1 MTYPIPKPREKSRW
15 SNLSQGSLPLA
26 LARYLPHKRL
36 KVVLTQDAE
45 QALRL
50 QTAWRFFRPHDT
62 AVFLPDWETLP
73 YERFS
78 PHQDLVSER
87 LSALW
92 QIKSGAADVLFV
104 PVATAMQKLPPVP
117 FLAGR
122 TFWLKTGQTL
132 DIGRL
137 KTDLVDAGYNHVS
150 HVVAAGEFA
159 VRGGIVDLFPMGSEM
174 PYRIDLFDDEI
185 DSIKTFDTDTQ
196 RTISP
201 VSEIRLLSAHEFPTD
216 SEAQK
221 IFRSRFR
228 EEVDGNP
235 NDAAVYK
242 AVSNGH
248 FGAGVEYYL
257 PLFFENELET
267 LFDYIGEDALFVSL
281 GDVHAEANR
290 FWSDV
295 KSRYAMAQGDETYP
309 PLLPQHLYLSSDVFA
324 GRLKNYG
331 QVLPDIFGVE
341 HTLPNVA
348 VNRQADEPLQAL
360 KDFQTAFKG
369 RILLCAESL
378 GRRETMLGFL
388 QQNGLK
394 AKPVSDWQGFLSAHE
409 PLMITV
415 APLAYGFKLGGLQ
428 SPNQQ
433 QTTSAS
439 EGEGDAVTDQ
449 TEFSAAATNPLPSPL
464 PQEREQSAAAVST
477 ESSLPPGKS
486 NLHGQIQQQPAPS
499 PVGEGWGEG
508 KAVAAQTEFPASA
521 TNPLPNPLPQERE
534 QSAAVVS
541 DSLKAAAVST
551 ESSLPPGKSNL
562 HGQIQQQPAPSPVG
576 EGWGEGKA
584 VAAQTEFS
592 ASATNPLPSPLPQ
605 EREQSAAVVSD
616 SLKAAAVSTESS
628 LPPGKSNLH
637 GQIQQQPAPS
647 PVGEGWGEGKAVAA
661 QTEFSASATNPLP
674 SPLPQER
681 EQSAAVVSDSLKA
694 AAVSTESSLPPGKSN
709 LHGQIQQQPAPSPVG
724 EGWGEGKAVAAQS
737 AIAVITE
744 SDLYQY
750 VARSRVHNRRK
761 KHAAVSDGLLRD
773 LAEINI
779 GDPVVHEEHG
789 IGRYMGLVT
798 MDLGGETNEM
808 MLLEYAGEAQLYVP
822 VSQLHLISRYSG
834 QAHENIALHKLGSG
848 AWNKAK
854 RKAAEKARDTAAEL
868 LNLYARR
875 AAQSGHKFEINEL
888 DYQAFADGFGY
899 EETEDQA
906 AAIAAVIKDLT
917 QAKPMDRLVCGDVG
931 FGKTEVAL
939 RAAFVAVMG
948 GKQVAVLAPTTLLV
962 EQHAQNF
969 ADRFA
974 DFPVKVASLSRFNNS
989 KATKAALEGMADGTV
1004 DIVIGTHK
1012 LVQDDIKFK
1021 NLGLVIID
1029 EEHRFG
1035 VRQKEQLKR
1044 LRANVDILTM
1054 TATPIPRTLSMAL
1067 EGLRDFS
1074 LITTAPSR
1082 RLAVK
1087 TFVKPFSEGSV
1098 REAVLREL
1106 KRGGQVFFLH
1116 NEVDTIENMR
1126 ERLET
1131 LLPEARIGVAHGQL
1145 RERELEQVM
1154 RDFLQQ
1160 RFNVLLCSTIIETG
1174 IDIPNANTII
1184 INRADKFGLAQLHQL
1199 RGRVGRSHHQA
1210 YAYLLTPEYITKDA
1224 EKRLDAIAAA
1234 DELGAGFTLAMQDLE
1249 IRGAGEIL
1257 GEGQSGEMI
1266 QVGFTLYTEMLKQA
1280 VRDLKKGRQPDL
1292 DAPLGITTE
1301 IKLHS
1306 PALLPESYCPDI
1318 HERLVLYKRL
1328 AVCETVQQINAIH
1341 EELVDRFGLPEQP
1354 VKTLIESHHL
1364 RLMAKELGIDAIDA
1378 AGEAVTVTFGK
1389 NNNVDP
1395 TEIILLIQNDKKY
1408 RLAGADKLR
1417 FTAEM
1422 ENIEVRINTVKNVL
1436 KTLQNRCLPK

>member
-1 MTYPIPKPREKSRW
+1 MNYPIPKPREKSRW
-15 SNLSQGSLPLA
+15 LNLSQGSLPLA

-137 KTDLVDAGYNHVS
+137 KSDLVDAGYNHVS

-185 DSIKTFDTDTQ
+185 DSIKTFDTETQ

-201 VSEIRLLSAHEFPTD
+201 VSEIRLLPAHEFPTD

-309 PLLPQHLYLSSDVFA
+309 PLLPQYLYLSADVFA

-331 QVLPDIFGVE
+331 QVLPDVSGKE
-341 HTLPNVA
+341 HTLPDLA
-348 VNRQADEPLQAL
+348 VNRQSDEPLQAL
-360 KDFQTAFKG
+360 KDFQTTFEG

-428 SPNQQ
+428 SPSQQ
-433 QTTSAS
+433 QPTSAS
-439 EGEGDAVTDQ
+439 EGEGKAVADQ
-449 TEFSAAATNPLPSPL
+449 TKFSAAATNPLPSPL
-464 PQEREQSAAAVST
+464 PQEREQSAAAVSDDLKT
-477 ESSLPPGKS
+477 KSSLYPIENS
-486 NLHGQIQQQPAPS
+486 LHGQIRQQPAPS

-508 KAVAAQTEFPASA
+508 KAVA
-521 TNPLPNPLPQERE
+521 
-534 QSAAVVS
+534 
-541 DSLKAAAVST
+541 D
-551 ESSLPPGKSNL
+551 
-562 HGQIQQQPAPSPVG
+562 
-576 EGWGEGKA
+576 
-584 VAAQTEFS
+584 QTEFS
-592 ASATNPLPSPLPQ
+592 AVATNPLPSPLPQ
-605 EREQSAAVVSD
+605 EREQN
-616 SLKAAAVSTESS
+616 AAAVSDDLKTESS
-628 LPPGKSNLH
+628 LHSVENTLH
-637 GQIQQQPAPS
+637 GQIQQQPTSS
-647 PVGEGWGEGKAVAA
+647 PVGEGWGEGKAV
-661 QTEFSASATNPLP
+661 
-674 SPLPQER
+674 
-681 EQSAAVVSDSLKA
+681 V
-694 AAVSTESSLPPGKSN
+694 
-709 LHGQIQQQPAPSPVG
+709 
-724 EGWGEGKAVAAQS
+724 AQS

-744 SDLYQY
+744 SELYQY

-834 QAHENIALHKLGSG
+834 QAHENVALHKLGSG

-868 LNLYARR
+868 LNLYAQR

-1364 RLMAKELGIDAIDA
+1364 RLAAKELGIDAIDA
-1378 AGEAVTVTFGK
+1378 TSEAVTVTFGK
-1389 NNNVDP
+1389 HHQIDP
-1395 TEIILLIQNDKKY
+1395 TEIILLIQTDKKY
-1408 RLAGADKLR
+1408 RLAGADKLK
-1417 FTAEM
+1417 FTAQM
-1422 ENIEVRINTVKNVL
+1422 EDVEIRIKTVKSVL
-1436 KTLQNRCLPK
+1436 KTLKERMIAR

>member
-15 SNLSQGSLPLA
+15 LNLSQGSLPLA

-201 VSEIRLLSAHEFPTD
+201 VSEIRLLPAHEFPTD

-267 LFDYIGEDALFVSL
+267 LFDYIGEDALFVAL

-309 PLLPQHLYLSSDVFA
+309 PLLPQHLYLSADVFA

-331 QVLPDIFGVE
+331 QVLPDVSGKE
-341 HTLPNVA
+341 HTLPDLA
-348 VNRQADEPLQAL
+348 VNRQSDEPLQAL
-360 KDFQTAFKG
+360 KDFQTTFEG

-415 APLAYGFKLGGLQ
+415 APLAYGFKLGGLH
-428 SPNQQ
+428 SPSQQ
-433 QTTSAS
+433 QPTPAS
-439 EGEGDAVTDQ
+439 EGEGKAVTDQ
-449 TEFSAAATNPLPSPL
+449 TKFPAAATNPLPSPL
-464 PQEREQSAAAVST
+464 PQEREQSAAAVSDNLKT
-477 ESSLPPGKS
+477 KSSLHPVAS
-486 NLHGQIQQQPAPS
+486 DLHEQIRQQPAPS
-499 PVGEGWGEG
+499 LVGEGWGEG
-508 KAVAAQTEFPASA
+508 KAVAAQ
-521 TNPLPNPLPQERE
+521 
-534 QSAAVVS
+534 
-541 DSLKAAAVST
+541 
-551 ESSLPPGKSNL
+551 G
-562 HGQIQQQPAPSPVG
+562 
-576 EGWGEGKA
+576 
-584 VAAQTEFS
+584 
-592 ASATNPLPSPLPQ
+592 
-605 EREQSAAVVSD
+605 
-616 SLKAAAVSTESS
+616 
-628 LPPGKSNLH
+628 
-637 GQIQQQPAPS
+637 
-647 PVGEGWGEGKAVAA
+647 
-661 QTEFSASATNPLP
+661 
-674 SPLPQER
+674 
-681 EQSAAVVSDSLKA
+681 
-694 AAVSTESSLPPGKSN
+694 
-709 LHGQIQQQPAPSPVG
+709 
-724 EGWGEGKAVAAQS
+724 

-744 SDLYQY
+744 SELYQY

-834 QAHENIALHKLGSG
+834 QAHENVALHKLGSG

-868 LNLYARR
+868 LNLYAQR

-948 GKQVAVLAPTTLLV
+948 GKQVAVLAPTTFLV

-1257 GEGQSGEMI
+1257 GEGQSGEMM

-1364 RLMAKELGIDAIDA
+1364 RLASKELGIDAIDA
-1378 AGEAVTVTFGK
+1378 TSEAVTITFGK
-1389 NNNVDP
+1389 HHQIDP
-1395 TEIILLIQNDKKY
+1395 TEIILLIQTDKKY

-1436 KTLQNRCLPK
+1436 KTLKERVIAK

>member
-15 SNLSQGSLPLA
+15 PNLSQGSLPLA

-201 VSEIRLLSAHEFPTD
+201 VSEIRLLPAHEFPTD

-309 PLLPQHLYLSSDVFA
+309 PLLPQHLYLSADVFA

-331 QVLPDIFGVE
+331 QVLPDVSGKE
-341 HTLPNVA
+341 HILPDLA
-348 VNRQADEPLQAL
+348 VNRQSDEPLQAL
-360 KDFQTAFKG
+360 KDFQTTFDG

-449 TEFSAAATNPLPSPL
+449 TEFSA
-464 PQEREQSAAAVST
+464 
-477 ESSLPPGKS
+477 
-486 NLHGQIQQQPAPS
+486 
-499 PVGEGWGEG
+499 
-508 KAVAAQTEFPASA
+508 
-521 TNPLPNPLPQERE
+521 
-534 QSAAVVS
+534 
-541 DSLKAAAVST
+541 
-551 ESSLPPGKSNL
+551 
-562 HGQIQQQPAPSPVG
+562 
-576 EGWGEGKA
+576 
-584 VAAQTEFS
+584 
-592 ASATNPLPSPLPQ
+592 SATNPLPSPLPQ

-661 QTEFSASATNPLP
+661 QTEFPASATNPLP

-681 EQSAAVVSDSLKA
+681 EQSAAAVSDDLKA
-694 AAVSTESSLPPGKSN
+694 KSSLHLVASN
-709 LHGQIQQQPAPSPVG
+709 LHGQIRQQPTPSPVGEGWGEGKAVSAQTEFSAAAISPLPSPLPQEREQSAAAVSDDLKTKSSLHPVASNLHGQIRQQPTPSPVG

-789 IGRYMGLVT
+789 IGRYMGLIT

-834 QAHENIALHKLGSG
+834 QAHENVALHKLGSG

>member
-1 MTYPIPKPREKSRW
+1 MNYPIPKPREKSRW
-15 SNLSQGSLPLA
+15 LNLSQGSLPLA

-201 VSEIRLLSAHEFPTD
+201 VSEIRLLPAHEFPTD

-309 PLLPQHLYLSSDVFA
+309 PLLPQHLYLSADVFA

-331 QVLPDIFGVE
+331 QVLPDVSGKE
-341 HTLPNVA
+341 HTLPDLA
-348 VNRQADEPLQAL
+348 VNRQSDEPLQAL
-360 KDFQTAFKG
+360 KDFQTTFEG

-415 APLAYGFKLGGLQ
+415 APLAYGFKLGGLH
-428 SPNQQ
+428 SPSQQ
-433 QTTSAS
+433 QPTPAS
-439 EGEGDAVTDQ
+439 EGEGKAVTDQ
-449 TEFSAAATNPLPSPL
+449 TKFPAAATNPLPSPL
-464 PQEREQSAAAVST
+464 PQEREQSAAAVSDNLKT
-477 ESSLPPGKS
+477 KSSLHPVAS
-486 NLHGQIQQQPAPS
+486 DLHEQIRQQPAPS
-499 PVGEGWGEG
+499 LVGEGWGEG
-508 KAVAAQTEFPASA
+508 KAVAAQ
-521 TNPLPNPLPQERE
+521 
-534 QSAAVVS
+534 
-541 DSLKAAAVST
+541 
-551 ESSLPPGKSNL
+551 G
-562 HGQIQQQPAPSPVG
+562 
-576 EGWGEGKA
+576 
-584 VAAQTEFS
+584 
-592 ASATNPLPSPLPQ
+592 
-605 EREQSAAVVSD
+605 
-616 SLKAAAVSTESS
+616 
-628 LPPGKSNLH
+628 
-637 GQIQQQPAPS
+637 
-647 PVGEGWGEGKAVAA
+647 
-661 QTEFSASATNPLP
+661 
-674 SPLPQER
+674 
-681 EQSAAVVSDSLKA
+681 
-694 AAVSTESSLPPGKSN
+694 
-709 LHGQIQQQPAPSPVG
+709 
-724 EGWGEGKAVAAQS
+724 

-744 SDLYQY
+744 SELYQY

-834 QAHENIALHKLGSG
+834 QAHENVTLHKLGSG

-868 LNLYARR
+868 LNLYAQR
-875 AAQSGHKFEINEL
+875 AAQSGHKFEINEM

-1364 RLMAKELGIDAIDA
+1364 RLAAKELGIDAIDA
-1378 AGEAVTVTFGK
+1378 TGEAVTITFGK
-1389 NNNVDP
+1389 NHQIDP
-1395 TEIILLIQNDKKY
+1395 TEIILLIQTDKKY

-1436 KTLQNRCLPK
+1436 KTLKERVVAK

>member
-15 SNLSQGSLPLA
+15 LNLSQGSLPLA

-201 VSEIRLLSAHEFPTD
+201 VSEIRLLPAHEFPTD

-309 PLLPQHLYLSSDVFA
+309 PLLPQHLYLSADVFA

-331 QVLPDIFGVE
+331 QVLPDVSGKE
-341 HTLPNVA
+341 HTLPDLA
-348 VNRQADEPLQAL
+348 VNRQSDEPLQAL
-360 KDFQTAFKG
+360 KDFQTTFEG

-415 APLAYGFKLGGLQ
+415 APLAYGFKLGGPH
-428 SPNQQ
+428 SPSQQ
-433 QTTSAS
+433 QPTPAS
-439 EGEGDAVTDQ
+439 EREGKAVTDQ
-449 TEFSAAATNPLPSPL
+449 TEFSAAATNPLSSPL
-464 PQEREQSAAAVST
+464 PQEREQNAAAAVSDDLKT
-477 ESSLPPGKS
+477 ESSLHPVES
-486 NLHGQIQQQPAPS
+486 TLHGQIRQQPAPS

-508 KAVAAQTEFPASA
+508 KAVT
-521 TNPLPNPLPQERE
+521 
-534 QSAAVVS
+534 
-541 DSLKAAAVST
+541 
-551 ESSLPPGKSNL
+551 
-562 HGQIQQQPAPSPVG
+562 
-576 EGWGEGKA
+576 
-584 VAAQTEFS
+584 
-592 ASATNPLPSPLPQ
+592 
-605 EREQSAAVVSD
+605 
-616 SLKAAAVSTESS
+616 
-628 LPPGKSNLH
+628 
-637 GQIQQQPAPS
+637 
-647 PVGEGWGEGKAVAA
+647 
-661 QTEFSASATNPLP
+661 
-674 SPLPQER
+674 
-681 EQSAAVVSDSLKA
+681 
-694 AAVSTESSLPPGKSN
+694 
-709 LHGQIQQQPAPSPVG
+709 
-724 EGWGEGKAVAAQS
+724 AQS

-744 SDLYQY
+744 SELYQY

-834 QAHENIALHKLGSG
+834 QAHENVALHKLGSG

-868 LNLYARR
+868 LNLYAQR

-1364 RLMAKELGIDAIDA
+1364 RLAAKELGIDAIDA
-1378 AGEAVTVTFGK
+1378 TSEAVTVTFGK

-1422 ENIEVRINTVKNVL
+1422 EYIEVRINTVKNVL
-1436 KTLQNRCLPK
+1436 KTLKERVMVK

>member
-1 MTYPIPKPREKSRW
+1 MNYPIPKPREKSRW
-15 SNLSQGSLPLA
+15 LNLSQGSLPLA

-201 VSEIRLLSAHEFPTD
+201 VSEIRLLPAHEFPTD

-295 KSRYAMAQGDETYP
+295 KSRYVMAQGDETYP
-309 PLLPQHLYLSSDVFA
+309 PLLPQHLYLSADVFA

-331 QVLPDIFGVE
+331 QVLPDVSGKE
-341 HTLPNVA
+341 HTLPDLA
-348 VNRQADEPLQAL
+348 VNRQSDEPLQAL
-360 KDFQTAFKG
+360 KDFQTTFDG
-369 RILLCAESL
+369 QILLCAESL

-415 APLAYGFKLGGLQ
+415 APLAYGFKLGGLH
-428 SPNQQ
+428 SPSQQ
-433 QTTSAS
+433 QPIPAS
-439 EGEGDAVTDQ
+439 EGEGWEEGKTVTDK
-449 TEFSAAATNPLPSPL
+449 TKFSAAATSPLPNPI
-464 PQEREQSAAAVST
+464 PQEREQSAAAISDDLKT
-477 ESSLPPGKS
+477 ESSLHPVENS
-486 NLHGQIQQQPAPS
+486 LHEQIRQQPAP
-499 PVGEGWGEG
+499 
-508 KAVAAQTEFPASA
+508 T
-521 TNPLPNPLPQERE
+521 
-534 QSAAVVS
+534 
-541 DSLKAAAVST
+541 
-551 ESSLPPGKSNL
+551 
-562 HGQIQQQPAPSPVG
+562 
-576 EGWGEGKA
+576 
-584 VAAQTEFS
+584 
-592 ASATNPLPSPLPQ
+592 
-605 EREQSAAVVSD
+605 
-616 SLKAAAVSTESS
+616 
-628 LPPGKSNLH
+628 
-637 GQIQQQPAPS
+637 
-647 PVGEGWGEGKAVAA
+647 
-661 QTEFSASATNPLP
+661 
-674 SPLPQER
+674 
-681 EQSAAVVSDSLKA
+681 
-694 AAVSTESSLPPGKSN
+694 
-709 LHGQIQQQPAPSPVG
+709 PVG

-744 SDLYQY
+744 SELYQY
-750 VARSRVHNRRK
+750 VARSRVHNHRK

-834 QAHENIALHKLGSG
+834 QAHENVALHKLGSG

-868 LNLYARR
+868 LNLYAQR

-1035 VRQKEQLKR
+1035 VRQKEQLKL

-1364 RLMAKELGIDAIDA
+1364 RLAAKELGIDAIDA
-1378 AGEAVTVTFGK
+1378 TSEAVTVTFGK
-1389 NNNVDP
+1389 NHQIDP
-1395 TEIILLIQNDKKY
+1395 TEIILLIQSDRNY

-1417 FTAEM
+1417 FTAQMEDVEM
-1422 ENIEVRINTVKNVL
+1422 RIKTVKSVL
-1436 KTLQNRCLPK
+1436 KTLKERVVAN

>member
-15 SNLSQGSLPLA
+15 LNLSQGSLPLA
-26 LARYLPHKRL
+26 LARYLPHRRL

-104 PVATAMQKLPPVP
+104 PVAMAMQKLPPVP

-137 KTDLVDAGYNHVS
+137 KSDLVDAGYNHVS

-185 DSIKTFDTDTQ
+185 DSIKTFDTETQ

-201 VSEIRLLSAHEFPTD
+201 VSEIRLLPAHEFPTD
-216 SEAQK
+216 NEAQK

-309 PLLPQHLYLSSDVFA
+309 PLLPQYLYLSADVFA

-331 QVLPDIFGVE
+331 QVLPDVSGKE
-341 HTLPNVA
+341 YTLPDLA

-360 KDFQTAFKG
+360 KDFQTAFDG

-428 SPNQQ
+428 SPSQQ
-433 QTTSAS
+433 QAAPAS
-439 EGEGDAVTDQ
+439 EGEGDAITD
-449 TEFSAAATNPLPSPL
+449 
-464 PQEREQSAAAVST
+464 
-477 ESSLPPGKS
+477 
-486 NLHGQIQQQPAPS
+486 
-499 PVGEGWGEG
+499 
-508 KAVAAQTEFPASA
+508 
-521 TNPLPNPLPQERE
+521 
-534 QSAAVVS
+534 
-541 DSLKAAAVST
+541 
-551 ESSLPPGKSNL
+551 
-562 HGQIQQQPAPSPVG
+562 
-576 EGWGEGKA
+576 
-584 VAAQTEFS
+584 QTEFS

-605 EREQSAAVVSD
+605 EREQSTAAISD
-616 SLKAAAVSTESS
+616 SLKTKSS
-628 LPPGKSNLH
+628 LYPIENS
-637 GQIQQQPAPS
+637 
-647 PVGEGWGEGKAVAA
+647 
-661 QTEFSASATNPLP
+661 
-674 SPLPQER
+674 
-681 EQSAAVVSDSLKA
+681 
-694 AAVSTESSLPPGKSN
+694 

-750 VARSRVHNRRK
+750 VARSRIHNRRK
-761 KHAAVSDGLLRD
+761 KHAAVSDDLLRD

-789 IGRYMGLVT
+789 IGRYMGLIT
-798 MDLGGETNEM
+798 MNLGGETNEM

-1257 GEGQSGEMI
+1257 GEGQSGEMM

-1364 RLMAKELGIDAIDA
+1364 RLMAKELGINAIDA

-1389 NNNVDP
+1389 NNNIDP

>member
-1 MTYPIPKPREKSRW
+1 MTCPIPKPREKSRW
-15 SNLSQGSLPLA
+15 FNLSQGSLPLA

-36 KVVLTQDAE
+36 KAVLTQDAE

-159 VRGGIVDLFPMGSEM
+159 VRGGIVDLFPMGSET

-185 DSIKTFDTDTQ
+185 DGIKTFDTDTQ

-201 VSEIRLLSAHEFPTD
+201 VSEIRLLPAHEFPTD

-290 FWSDV
+290 FWNDV

-309 PLLPQHLYLSSDVFA
+309 PLLPQHLYLSADMFA

-331 QVLPDIFGVE
+331 QVLPDVSGKA
-341 HTLPNVA
+341 HSLPDLA
-348 VNRQADEPLQAL
+348 VNRQSDDPLQAL
-360 KDFQTAFKG
+360 KDFQTAFDG

-428 SPNQQ
+428 SSSQQ
-433 QTTSAS
+433 QTVPAS
-439 EGEGDAVTDQ
+439 EGEGKAVTD
-449 TEFSAAATNPLPSPL
+449 
-464 PQEREQSAAAVST
+464 
-477 ESSLPPGKS
+477 
-486 NLHGQIQQQPAPS
+486 
-499 PVGEGWGEG
+499 
-508 KAVAAQTEFPASA
+508 
-521 TNPLPNPLPQERE
+521 
-534 QSAAVVS
+534 
-541 DSLKAAAVST
+541 
-551 ESSLPPGKSNL
+551 
-562 HGQIQQQPAPSPVG
+562 
-576 EGWGEGKA
+576 
-584 VAAQTEFS
+584 QTEFS

-605 EREQSAAVVSD
+605 EREQSAAAVSD
-616 SLKAAAVSTESS
+616 GLKAAAVSTESS
-628 LPPGKSNLH
+628 LYLVASDLH
-637 GQIQQQPAPS
+637 GQTRQQS
-647 PVGEGWGEGKAVAA
+647 
-661 QTEFSASATNPLP
+661 
-674 SPLPQER
+674 
-681 EQSAAVVSDSLKA
+681 
-694 AAVSTESSLPPGKSN
+694 
-709 LHGQIQQQPAPSPVG
+709 APSPVG

-789 IGRYMGLVT
+789 IGRYTGLVT

-834 QAHENIALHKLGSG
+834 QAHESVALHKLGSG

-868 LNLYARR
+868 LNLYAQR
-875 AAQSGHKFEINEL
+875 AAQSGHKFEINES

-989 KATKAALEGMADGTV
+989 KATKATLEGMADGTV

-1021 NLGLVIID
+1021 NLGLLIID

-1257 GEGQSGEMI
+1257 GEGQSGEMM

-1306 PALLPESYCPDI
+1306 PALLPEDYCPDI

-1328 AVCETVQQINAIH
+1328 AVCETVQKINAIH
-1341 EELVDRFGLPEQP
+1341 EELVDRFGLTEQP

-1364 RLMAKELGIDAIDA
+1364 RLAAKELGIDAIDA
-1378 AGEAVTVTFGK
+1378 TSEAVTVTFGK
-1389 NNNVDP
+1389 HHCIDP
-1395 TEIILLIQNDKKY
+1395 TGIILLIQTDKKY

-1417 FTAEM
+1417 FAAEM
-1422 ENIEVRINTVKNVL
+1422 ENIEVRINTVKTVL
-1436 KTLQNRCLPK
+1436 KTLQGKRLPKGN

>member
-15 SNLSQGSLPLA
+15 FNLSQGSLPLA

-137 KTDLVDAGYNHVS
+137 KSDLVDAGYNHVS

-185 DSIKTFDTDTQ
+185 DSIKTFDTETQ

-201 VSEIRLLSAHEFPTD
+201 VSEIRLLPAHEFPTD

-281 GDVHAEANR
+281 DDVHAEANR

-309 PLLPQHLYLSSDVFA
+309 PLLPQHLYLSADVFA

-331 QVLPDIFGVE
+331 QVLPDVSGKE
-341 HTLPNVA
+341 HTLPDLA
-348 VNRQADEPLQAL
+348 VNRQSDEPLQAL
-360 KDFQTAFKG
+360 KDFQTAFEG

-433 QTTSAS
+433 QAAPAS
-439 EGEGDAVTDQ
+439 E
-449 TEFSAAATNPLPSPL
+449 
-464 PQEREQSAAAVST
+464 RE
-477 ESSLPPGKS
+477 
-486 NLHGQIQQQPAPS
+486 N
-499 PVGEGWGEG
+499 WGE
-508 KAVAAQTEFPASA
+508 S
-521 TNPLPNPLPQERE
+521 
-534 QSAAVVS
+534 
-541 DSLKAAAVST
+541 
-551 ESSLPPGKSNL
+551 
-562 HGQIQQQPAPSPVG
+562 
-576 EGWGEGKA
+576 
-584 VAAQTEFS
+584 
-592 ASATNPLPSPLPQ
+592 
-605 EREQSAAVVSD
+605 
-616 SLKAAAVSTESS
+616 
-628 LPPGKSNLH
+628 
-637 GQIQQQPAPS
+637 
-647 PVGEGWGEGKAVAA
+647 
-661 QTEFSASATNPLP
+661 
-674 SPLPQER
+674 
-681 EQSAAVVSDSLKA
+681 
-694 AAVSTESSLPPGKSN
+694 
-709 LHGQIQQQPAPSPVG
+709 
-724 EGWGEGKAVAAQS
+724 KAVAAQS
-737 AIAVITE
+737 TIAVITE

-750 VARSRVHNRRK
+750 VARSRAHNRRK
-761 KHAAVSDGLLRD
+761 KHAAISDGLLRD

-834 QAHENIALHKLGSG
+834 QAHENVALHKLGSG

-875 AAQSGHKFEINEL
+875 AAQSGHKFEINES

-974 DFPVKVASLSRFNNS
+974 DFPVKVAGLSRFNNS

-1012 LVQDDIKFK
+1012 LVQDDIRFK

-1257 GEGQSGEMI
+1257 GEGQSGEMM

-1389 NNNVDP
+1389 HHCIDP
-1395 TEIILLIQNDKKY
+1395 TEIILLIQTDKKY
-1408 RLAGADKLR
+1408 RPAGADKLR
-1417 FTAEM
+1417 FAAEM
-1422 ENIEVRINTVKNVL
+1422 ENIEVRINTVKTVL
-1436 KTLQNRCLPK
+1436 KTLQSKRLPKGN

>member
-1 MTYPIPKPREKSRW
+1 MNYPIPKPREKSRW
-15 SNLSQGSLPLA
+15 LNLSQGSLPLA

-185 DSIKTFDTDTQ
+185 DSIKTFDTETQ

-201 VSEIRLLSAHEFPTD
+201 VSEIRLLPAHEFPTD

-309 PLLPQHLYLSSDVFA
+309 PLLPQHLYLSADVFA

-331 QVLPDIFGVE
+331 QVLPDVSGKE
-341 HTLPNVA
+341 HTLPDLA
-348 VNRQADEPLQAL
+348 VNRQSDEPLQAL
-360 KDFQTAFKG
+360 KDFQTTFDG

-428 SPNQQ
+428 SPSQQ
-433 QTTSAS
+433 QPTPDS
-439 EGEGDAVTDQ
+439 EGEGKT
-449 TEFSAAATNPLPSPL
+449 
-464 PQEREQSAAAVST
+464 
-477 ESSLPPGKS
+477 
-486 NLHGQIQQQPAPS
+486 
-499 PVGEGWGEG
+499 
-508 KAVAAQTEFPASA
+508 VAAQTEFSTAA
-521 TNPLPNPLPQERE
+521 TNPLPQERE
-534 QSAAVVS
+534 QN
-541 DSLKAAAVST
+541 AAAVSDDLKT
-551 ESSLPPGKSNL
+551 ESSLYPSESSL
-562 HGQIQQQPAPSPVG
+562 HGQIRQQP
-576 EGWGEGKA
+576 
-584 VAAQTEFS
+584 
-592 ASATNPLPSPLPQ
+592 
-605 EREQSAAVVSD
+605 
-616 SLKAAAVSTESS
+616 
-628 LPPGKSNLH
+628 
-637 GQIQQQPAPS
+637 I
-647 PVGEGWGEGKAVAA
+647 
-661 QTEFSASATNPLP
+661 
-674 SPLPQER
+674 
-681 EQSAAVVSDSLKA
+681 
-694 AAVSTESSLPPGKSN
+694 
-709 LHGQIQQQPAPSPVG
+709 PSPVG

-744 SDLYQY
+744 SELYQY

-834 QAHENIALHKLGSG
+834 QAHENVTMHKLGSG

-868 LNLYARR
+868 LNLYAQR

-948 GKQVAVLAPTTLLV
+948 GKQVSVLAPTTLLV

-1126 ERLET
+1126 ERLEA

-1257 GEGQSGEMI
+1257 GEGQSGEMM

-1364 RLMAKELGIDAIDA
+1364 RLAAKELGIDAIDA
-1378 AGEAVTVTFGK
+1378 TGEAVTVTFGK
-1389 NNNVDP
+1389 HHQIDP
-1395 TEIILLIQNDKKY
+1395 TEIILLIQTDKKY
-1408 RLAGADKLR
+1408 RLAGADKLK
-1417 FTAEM
+1417 FTAQMEDVEM
-1422 ENIEVRINTVKNVL
+1422 RIKTVKSVL
-1436 KTLQNRCLPK
+1436 KTLKERVIAK

>member
-1 MTYPIPKPREKSRW
+1 MNYPIPKPREKSRW
-15 SNLSQGSLPLA
+15 LNLSQGSLPLA

-201 VSEIRLLSAHEFPTD
+201 VSEIRLLPAHEFPTD

-309 PLLPQHLYLSSDVFA
+309 PLLPQHLYLSADVFA
-324 GRLKNYG
+324 DRLKNYG
-331 QVLPDIFGVE
+331 QVLPDVSGKE
-341 HTLPNVA
+341 HTLPDLA
-348 VNRQADEPLQAL
+348 VNRQSDEPLQAL
-360 KDFQTAFKG
+360 KDFQTTFEG

-415 APLAYGFKLGGLQ
+415 APLAYGFKLGGPQ
-428 SPNQQ
+428 PPNQQ
-433 QTTSAS
+433 QPTPAS
-439 EGEGDAVTDQ
+439 EGEGKAATDQ
-449 TEFSAAATNPLPSPL
+449 TESSTAATNPLPSPL
-464 PQEREQSAAAVST
+464 PQKREQNAAAISDDLKT
-477 ESSLPPGKS
+477 KSSLHPIENS
-486 NLHGQIQQQPAPS
+486 LHGQIRQQPTPS

-508 KAVAAQTEFPASA
+508 KAVADQTEFSTAA
-521 TNPLPNPLPQERE
+521 TNPIPQERG
-534 QSAAVVS
+534 QS
-541 DSLKAAAVST
+541 AAAVSDDLKT
-551 ESSLPPGKSNL
+551 ESSLHPVASDL
-562 HGQIQQQPAPSPVG
+562 HEQIRQQPAPS
-576 EGWGEGKA
+576 
-584 VAAQTEFS
+584 S
-592 ASATNPLPSPLPQ
+592 
-605 EREQSAAVVSD
+605 
-616 SLKAAAVSTESS
+616 
-628 LPPGKSNLH
+628 
-637 GQIQQQPAPS
+637 
-647 PVGEGWGEGKAVAA
+647 
-661 QTEFSASATNPLP
+661 
-674 SPLPQER
+674 
-681 EQSAAVVSDSLKA
+681 
-694 AAVSTESSLPPGKSN
+694 
-709 LHGQIQQQPAPSPVG
+709 VG

-744 SDLYQY
+744 SELYQY
-750 VARSRVHNRRK
+750 VARSRVHSRRK

-834 QAHENIALHKLGSG
+834 QAHENVTLHKLGSG

-868 LNLYARR
+868 LNLYAQR

-1364 RLMAKELGIDAIDA
+1364 RLAAKELGIDAIDA
-1378 AGEAVTVTFGK
+1378 TSEAVTVTFGK
-1389 NNNVDP
+1389 HHQIDP
-1395 TEIILLIQNDKKY
+1395 TEIILLIQTDKKY
-1408 RLAGADKLR
+1408 RLAGADKLK
-1417 FTAEM
+1417 FTAQMEDVEM
-1422 ENIEVRINTVKNVL
+1422 RIKTVKSVL
-1436 KTLQNRCLPK
+1436 KTLKERVVAK

>member
-15 SNLSQGSLPLA
+15 FNLSQGSLPLA

-117 FLAGR
+117 FLAGL

-132 DIGRL
+132 DVGRL
-137 KTDLVDAGYNHVS
+137 KSDLVDAGYNHVS

-185 DSIKTFDTDTQ
+185 DSIKTFDTETQ

-201 VSEIRLLSAHEFPTD
+201 VSEIRLLPAHEFPTD

-309 PLLPQHLYLSSDVFA
+309 PLLPQHLYLSADVFA

-331 QVLPDIFGVE
+331 QVLPDVSGKE
-341 HTLPNVA
+341 HTLPDLA
-348 VNRQADEPLQAL
+348 VNRQSDEPLQAL
-360 KDFQTAFKG
+360 KDFQTAFEG

-433 QTTSAS
+433 QAAPAS
-439 EGEGDAVTDQ
+439 E
-449 TEFSAAATNPLPSPL
+449 
-464 PQEREQSAAAVST
+464 RE
-477 ESSLPPGKS
+477 
-486 NLHGQIQQQPAPS
+486 N
-499 PVGEGWGEG
+499 WGE
-508 KAVAAQTEFPASA
+508 S
-521 TNPLPNPLPQERE
+521 
-534 QSAAVVS
+534 
-541 DSLKAAAVST
+541 
-551 ESSLPPGKSNL
+551 
-562 HGQIQQQPAPSPVG
+562 
-576 EGWGEGKA
+576 
-584 VAAQTEFS
+584 
-592 ASATNPLPSPLPQ
+592 
-605 EREQSAAVVSD
+605 
-616 SLKAAAVSTESS
+616 
-628 LPPGKSNLH
+628 
-637 GQIQQQPAPS
+637 
-647 PVGEGWGEGKAVAA
+647 
-661 QTEFSASATNPLP
+661 
-674 SPLPQER
+674 
-681 EQSAAVVSDSLKA
+681 
-694 AAVSTESSLPPGKSN
+694 
-709 LHGQIQQQPAPSPVG
+709 
-724 EGWGEGKAVAAQS
+724 KAVAAQS
-737 AIAVITE
+737 TIAVITE

-750 VARSRVHNRRK
+750 VARSRAHNRRK
-761 KHAAVSDGLLRD
+761 KHAAISDGLLRD

-834 QAHENIALHKLGSG
+834 QAHENVALHKLGSG

-868 LNLYARR
+868 LNLYAQR

-974 DFPVKVASLSRFNNS
+974 DFPVKVAGLSRFNNS

-1257 GEGQSGEMI
+1257 GEGQSGEMM

-1389 NNNVDP
+1389 HHCIDP
-1395 TEIILLIQNDKKY
+1395 TEIILLIQTDKKY
-1408 RLAGADKLR
+1408 RPAGADKLR
-1417 FTAEM
+1417 FAAEM
-1422 ENIEVRINTVKNVL
+1422 ENIEVRINTVKTVL
-1436 KTLQNRCLPK
+1436 KTLQSKRLPKGN

>member
-1 MTYPIPKPREKSRW
+1 MNYPIPKPREKSRW
-15 SNLSQGSLPLA
+15 PNLSQGSLPLA

-137 KTDLVDAGYNHVS
+137 KSDLVDAGYNHVS

-201 VSEIRLLSAHEFPTD
+201 VSEIRLLPAHEFPTD

-295 KSRYAMAQGDETYP
+295 KSRYSMAQGDETYP
-309 PLLPQHLYLSSDVFA
+309 PLLPQHLYLSADVFA

-331 QVLPDIFGVE
+331 QVLPDVSGKE
-341 HTLPNVA
+341 HTLPDLA
-348 VNRQADEPLQAL
+348 VNRQSDEPLQAL
-360 KDFQTAFKG
+360 KDFQTTFDG

-415 APLAYGFKLGGLQ
+415 APLAYGFKLGGLN
-428 SPNQQ
+428 SPSQQ
-433 QTTSAS
+433 QPTPTS
-439 EGEGDAVTDQ
+439 EGEGKTVAAQTKFPAAV
-449 TEFSAAATNPLPSPL
+449 TNPLPSPL
-464 PQEREQSAAAVST
+464 PQEREQNAAAVSDDLKT
-477 ESSLPPGKS
+477 ES
-486 NLHGQIQQQPAPS
+486 NLH
-499 PVGEGWGEG
+499 PVEN
-508 KAVAAQTEFPASA
+508 S
-521 TNPLPNPLPQERE
+521 
-534 QSAAVVS
+534 
-541 DSLKAAAVST
+541 
-551 ESSLPPGKSNL
+551 
-562 HGQIQQQPAPSPVG
+562 
-576 EGWGEGKA
+576 
-584 VAAQTEFS
+584 
-592 ASATNPLPSPLPQ
+592 
-605 EREQSAAVVSD
+605 
-616 SLKAAAVSTESS
+616 
-628 LPPGKSNLH
+628 
-637 GQIQQQPAPS
+637 
-647 PVGEGWGEGKAVAA
+647 
-661 QTEFSASATNPLP
+661 
-674 SPLPQER
+674 
-681 EQSAAVVSDSLKA
+681 
-694 AAVSTESSLPPGKSN
+694 

-834 QAHENIALHKLGSG
+834 QAHENVALHKLGSG

-868 LNLYARR
+868 LNLYAQRV
-875 AAQSGHKFEINEL
+875 AQSGHKFEINEL

-1301 IKLHS
+1301 IKLHN

-1364 RLMAKELGIDAIDA
+1364 RLAAKELGIDAIDA
-1378 AGEAVTVTFGK
+1378 TSEAVTVTFGK
-1389 NNNVDP
+1389 HHQIDP
-1395 TEIILLIQNDKKY
+1395 TEIILLIQTDKKY

-1436 KTLQNRCLPK
+1436 KTLKDRVIVK

>member
-1 MTYPIPKPREKSRW
+1 MNYPIPKPREKSRW
-15 SNLSQGSLPLA
+15 LNLSQGSLPLA

-201 VSEIRLLSAHEFPTD
+201 VSEIRLLPAHEFPTD

-281 GDVHAEANR
+281 RDVHAEANR
-290 FWSDV
+290 FWGDV
-295 KSRYAMAQGDETYP
+295 KSRYTMAQGDETYP
-309 PLLPQHLYLSSDVFA
+309 PLLPQHLYLSADVFA

-331 QVLPDIFGVE
+331 QVLPDVSGKE
-341 HTLPNVA
+341 HTLPDLA
-348 VNRQADEPLQAL
+348 VNRQSDEPLQAL
-360 KDFQTAFKG
+360 KDFQTTFEG

-415 APLAYGFKLGGLQ
+415 APLAYGFKLGGPQ
-428 SPNQQ
+428 SPSQQ
-433 QTTSAS
+433 QPTPAAEK
-439 EGEGDAVTDQ
+439 EGKTVADQ
-449 TEFSAAATNPLPSPL
+449 TEFSTAATNPLP
-464 PQEREQSAAAVST
+464 QERKQNAAAVSDDLKT
-477 ESSLPPGKS
+477 ESSLLPVK
-486 NLHGQIQQQPAPS
+486 NS
-499 PVGEGWGEG
+499 P
-508 KAVAAQTEFPASA
+508 
-521 TNPLPNPLPQERE
+521 
-534 QSAAVVS
+534 
-541 DSLKAAAVST
+541 
-551 ESSLPPGKSNL
+551 
-562 HGQIQQQPAPSPVG
+562 
-576 EGWGEGKA
+576 
-584 VAAQTEFS
+584 
-592 ASATNPLPSPLPQ
+592 
-605 EREQSAAVVSD
+605 
-616 SLKAAAVSTESS
+616 
-628 LPPGKSNLH
+628 
-637 GQIQQQPAPS
+637 
-647 PVGEGWGEGKAVAA
+647 
-661 QTEFSASATNPLP
+661 
-674 SPLPQER
+674 
-681 EQSAAVVSDSLKA
+681 
-694 AAVSTESSLPPGKSN
+694 
-709 LHGQIQQQPAPSPVG
+709 HGQIQQQPAPSPVG

-744 SDLYQY
+744 SELYQY

-808 MLLEYAGEAQLYVP
+808 MLLEYAGEAQLYAP

-834 QAHENIALHKLGSG
+834 QAHENVALHKLGSG

-868 LNLYARR
+868 LNLYAQR

-1012 LVQDDIKFK
+1012 LVQDDIKFR

-1306 PALLPESYCPDI
+1306 PALLPEDYCPDI

-1364 RLMAKELGIDAIDA
+1364 RLAAKELGIDAIDA
-1378 AGEAVTVTFGK
+1378 TSEAVTITFGK
-1389 NNNVDP
+1389 HHQIDP
-1395 TEIILLIQNDKKY
+1395 TEIILLIQTDKKY
-1408 RLAGADKLR
+1408 RLAGADKLK
-1417 FTAEM
+1417 FTAQMEDVEM
-1422 ENIEVRINTVKNVL
+1422 RIKTVKNL
-1436 KTLQNRCLPK
+1436 LRRLGAGKAT

>member
-15 SNLSQGSLPLA
+15 FNLSQGSLPLA

-117 FLAGR
+117 FLTGR

-137 KTDLVDAGYNHVS
+137 KSDLVDAGYNHVS

-185 DSIKTFDTDTQ
+185 DSIKTFDTETQ

-201 VSEIRLLSAHEFPTD
+201 VSEIRLLPAHEFPTD

-309 PLLPQHLYLSSDVFA
+309 PLLPQHLYLSADVFA

-331 QVLPDIFGVE
+331 QVLPDVSGKE
-341 HTLPNVA
+341 HALPDLA
-348 VNRQADEPLQAL
+348 VNRQSDEPLQAL
-360 KDFQTAFKG
+360 KDFQTAFEG

-433 QTTSAS
+433 QAAPAS
-439 EGEGDAVTDQ
+439 E
-449 TEFSAAATNPLPSPL
+449 
-464 PQEREQSAAAVST
+464 RE
-477 ESSLPPGKS
+477 
-486 NLHGQIQQQPAPS
+486 N
-499 PVGEGWGEG
+499 WGE
-508 KAVAAQTEFPASA
+508 S
-521 TNPLPNPLPQERE
+521 
-534 QSAAVVS
+534 
-541 DSLKAAAVST
+541 
-551 ESSLPPGKSNL
+551 
-562 HGQIQQQPAPSPVG
+562 
-576 EGWGEGKA
+576 
-584 VAAQTEFS
+584 
-592 ASATNPLPSPLPQ
+592 
-605 EREQSAAVVSD
+605 
-616 SLKAAAVSTESS
+616 
-628 LPPGKSNLH
+628 
-637 GQIQQQPAPS
+637 
-647 PVGEGWGEGKAVAA
+647 
-661 QTEFSASATNPLP
+661 
-674 SPLPQER
+674 
-681 EQSAAVVSDSLKA
+681 
-694 AAVSTESSLPPGKSN
+694 
-709 LHGQIQQQPAPSPVG
+709 
-724 EGWGEGKAVAAQS
+724 KAVAAQS
-737 AIAVITE
+737 TIAVITE

-750 VARSRVHNRRK
+750 VARSRAHNRRK
-761 KHAAVSDGLLRD
+761 KHAAISDGLLRD

-834 QAHENIALHKLGSG
+834 QAHENVALHKLGSG

-974 DFPVKVASLSRFNNS
+974 DFPVKVAGLSRFNNS

-1044 LRANVDILTM
+1044 LCANVDILTM

-1174 IDIPNANTII
+1174 IDIHNANTII

-1257 GEGQSGEMI
+1257 GEGQSGEMM

-1364 RLMAKELGIDAIDA
+1364 RLAAKELGIDAIDA

-1389 NNNVDP
+1389 HHCIDP
-1395 TEIILLIQNDKKY
+1395 TEIILLIQTDKKY
-1408 RLAGADKLR
+1408 RPAGADKLR
-1417 FTAEM
+1417 FAAEM
-1422 ENIEVRINTVKNVL
+1422 ENIEVRINTVKTVL
-1436 KTLQNRCLPK
+1436 KTLQSKRLPKGN

>member
-15 SNLSQGSLPLA
+15 LNLSQGSLPLA
-26 LARYLPHKRL
+26 LAHYLPHKRL

-201 VSEIRLLSAHEFPTD
+201 VSEIRLLPAHEFPTD

-242 AVSNGH
+242 AVSNSH

-309 PLLPQHLYLSSDVFA
+309 PLLPQHLYLSADVFS

-331 QVLPDIFGVE
+331 QVLPDVSGKE
-341 HTLPNVA
+341 HTLPDLA
-348 VNRQADEPLQAL
+348 VNRQSDEPLQAL
-360 KDFQTAFKG
+360 KNFQTAFEG

-433 QTTSAS
+433 QPTPAS
-439 EGEGDAVTDQ
+439 EGEGKAVADQ
-449 TEFSAAATNPLPSPL
+449 TEFSAAVTHPLPNPL
-464 PQEREQSAAAVST
+464 PQEREQNAAAVSDDLKT
-477 ESSLPPGKS
+477 ESSLHPVA
-486 NLHGQIQQQPAPS
+486 NDLHGQARQQPAPS

-508 KAVAAQTEFPASA
+508 KAVADQTKFSAAA
-521 TNPLPNPLPQERE
+521 TNPIPQERG
-534 QSAAVVS
+534 QS
-541 DSLKAAAVST
+541 AAAVSDDLKT
-551 ESSLPPGKSNL
+551 ESSLHP
-562 HGQIQQQPAPSPVG
+562 I
-576 EGWGEGKA
+576 
-584 VAAQTEFS
+584 
-592 ASATNPLPSPLPQ
+592 AS
-605 EREQSAAVVSD
+605 D
-616 SLKAAAVSTESS
+616 
-628 LPPGKSNLH
+628 
-637 GQIQQQPAPS
+637 
-647 PVGEGWGEGKAVAA
+647 
-661 QTEFSASATNPLP
+661 
-674 SPLPQER
+674 
-681 EQSAAVVSDSLKA
+681 
-694 AAVSTESSLPPGKSN
+694 

-761 KHAAVSDGLLRD
+761 KHATVSDGLLRD

-834 QAHENIALHKLGSG
+834 QAHENVALHKLGSG

-868 LNLYARR
+868 LNLYAQR

-1184 INRADKFGLAQLHQL
+1184 IKRADKFGLAQLHQL

-1364 RLMAKELGIDAIDA
+1364 RLAAKELGIDAIDA
-1378 AGEAVTVTFGK
+1378 TSEAVTVTFGK
-1389 NNNVDP
+1389 HHQIDP
-1395 TEIILLIQNDKKY
+1395 TEIILLIQIDKKY
-1408 RLAGADKLR
+1408 RLAGADKLK
-1417 FTAEM
+1417 FTAQMEDVEM
-1422 ENIEVRINTVKNVL
+1422 RIKTVKSVL
-1436 KTLQNRCLPK
+1436 KTLKERVLKE

>member
-1 MTYPIPKPREKSRW
+1 MTYPIPKLREKSRW
-15 SNLSQGSLPLA
+15 LNLSQGSLPLA
-26 LARYLPHKRL
+26 LARYLPHKQL

-50 QTAWRFFRPHDT
+50 QTAWLFFRPHDT

-92 QIKSGAADVLFV
+92 QINSGAADVLFV

-201 VSEIRLLSAHEFPTD
+201 VSEIRLLPAHEFPTD
-216 SEAQK
+216 SEAKK

-295 KSRYAMAQGDETYP
+295 KSRYVMAQGDETYP
-309 PLLPQHLYLSSDVFA
+309 PLLPQHLYLSADVFA

-331 QVLPDIFGVE
+331 QVLPDVSGKE
-341 HTLPNVA
+341 HTLPDLA
-348 VNRQADEPLQAL
+348 VNRQSDEPLQAL
-360 KDFQTAFKG
+360 KDFQTTFDG
-369 RILLCAESL
+369 QILLCAESL

-415 APLAYGFKLGGLQ
+415 APLAYGFKLGGLH
-428 SPNQQ
+428 SPSQQ
-433 QTTSAS
+433 QPIPAS
-439 EGEGDAVTDQ
+439 EGEGWEEGKTVTDK
-449 TEFSAAATNPLPSPL
+449 TKFSVAATSPLPNPI
-464 PQEREQSAAAVST
+464 PQEREQSAAAISDDLKT
-477 ESSLPPGKS
+477 ESSLHPVENS
-486 NLHGQIQQQPAPS
+486 LHEQIRQQPAP
-499 PVGEGWGEG
+499 
-508 KAVAAQTEFPASA
+508 T
-521 TNPLPNPLPQERE
+521 
-534 QSAAVVS
+534 
-541 DSLKAAAVST
+541 
-551 ESSLPPGKSNL
+551 
-562 HGQIQQQPAPSPVG
+562 
-576 EGWGEGKA
+576 
-584 VAAQTEFS
+584 
-592 ASATNPLPSPLPQ
+592 
-605 EREQSAAVVSD
+605 
-616 SLKAAAVSTESS
+616 
-628 LPPGKSNLH
+628 
-637 GQIQQQPAPS
+637 
-647 PVGEGWGEGKAVAA
+647 
-661 QTEFSASATNPLP
+661 
-674 SPLPQER
+674 
-681 EQSAAVVSDSLKA
+681 
-694 AAVSTESSLPPGKSN
+694 
-709 LHGQIQQQPAPSPVG
+709 PVG

-744 SDLYQY
+744 SELYQY
-750 VARSRVHNRRK
+750 VARSRVHNHRK

-834 QAHENIALHKLGSG
+834 QAHENVALHKLGSG

-868 LNLYARR
+868 LNLYAQR

-1035 VRQKEQLKR
+1035 VRQKEQLKL

-1364 RLMAKELGIDAIDA
+1364 RLAAKELGIDAIDA
-1378 AGEAVTVTFGK
+1378 TSEAVTVTFGK
-1389 NNNVDP
+1389 NHQIDP
-1395 TEIILLIQNDKKY
+1395 TEIILLIQSDRNY

-1417 FTAEM
+1417 FTAQMEDVEM
-1422 ENIEVRINTVKNVL
+1422 RIKTVKSVL
-1436 KTLQNRCLPK
+1436 KTLKERVVAN

>member
-15 SNLSQGSLPLA
+15 LNLSQGSLPLA
-26 LARYLPHKRL
+26 LARYLPHKQL

-201 VSEIRLLSAHEFPTD
+201 VSEIRLLPAHEFPTD

-290 FWSDV
+290 FWGDV

-309 PLLPQHLYLSSDVFA
+309 PLLPQHLYLSADVFA

-331 QVLPDIFGVE
+331 QVLPDVSGKE
-341 HTLPNVA
+341 HTLPDLA
-348 VNRQADEPLQAL
+348 VNRQSDEPLQAL
-360 KDFQTAFKG
+360 KDFQTTFEG

-394 AKPVSDWQGFLSAHE
+394 AKSVSDWQGFLSAHE

-415 APLAYGFKLGGLQ
+415 APLAYGFKL
-428 SPNQQ
+428 
-433 QTTSAS
+433 
-439 EGEGDAVTDQ
+439 EDQ
-449 TEFSAAATNPLPSPL
+449 NI
-464 PQEREQSAAAVST
+464 
-477 ESSLPPGKS
+477 G
-486 NLHGQIQQQPAPS
+486 
-499 PVGEGWGEG
+499 
-508 KAVAAQTEFPASA
+508 
-521 TNPLPNPLPQERE
+521 
-534 QSAAVVS
+534 
-541 DSLKAAAVST
+541 
-551 ESSLPPGKSNL
+551 
-562 HGQIQQQPAPSPVG
+562 
-576 EGWGEGKA
+576 
-584 VAAQTEFS
+584 
-592 ASATNPLPSPLPQ
+592 
-605 EREQSAAVVSD
+605 
-616 SLKAAAVSTESS
+616 
-628 LPPGKSNLH
+628 
-637 GQIQQQPAPS
+637 
-647 PVGEGWGEGKAVAA
+647 
-661 QTEFSASATNPLP
+661 
-674 SPLPQER
+674 
-681 EQSAAVVSDSLKA
+681 
-694 AAVSTESSLPPGKSN
+694 
-709 LHGQIQQQPAPSPVG
+709 
-724 EGWGEGKAVAAQS
+724 
-737 AIAVITE
+737 VITE

-750 VARSRVHNRRK
+750 VARSRKHHRK

-834 QAHENIALHKLGSG
+834 QAHENVALHKLGSG

-868 LNLYARR
+868 LNLYAQR

-917 QAKPMDRLVCGDVG
+917 QAKSMDRLVCGDVG

-1044 LRANVDILTM
+1044 LRANIDILTM

-1106 KRGGQVFFLH
+1106 KRGGQVFFLY

-1306 PALLPESYCPDI
+1306 PALLPENYCPDI

-1364 RLMAKELGIDAIDA
+1364 RLAAKELGIDAIDA
-1378 AGEAVTVTFGK
+1378 TSEAVTVTFGK
-1389 NNNVDP
+1389 HHCIDP

-1417 FTAEM
+1417 FSAEM
-1422 ENIEVRINTVKNVL
+1422 ENIEVRINTVKTVL
-1436 KTLQNRCLPK
+1436 KTLQSKRLPKGN

>member
-201 VSEIRLLSAHEFPTD
+201 VSEIRLLPAHEFPTD

-309 PLLPQHLYLSSDVFA
+309 PLLPQHLYLSADVFA

-331 QVLPDIFGVE
+331 QVLPDVSGKE
-341 HTLPNVA
+341 HTLPDLA
-348 VNRQADEPLQAL
+348 VNRQSDEPLQAL
-360 KDFQTAFKG
+360 KDFQTTFDG

-449 TEFSAAATNPLPSPL
+449 TEFSASATNPLPSPL
-464 PQEREQSAAAVST
+464 PQEREQSAAA
-477 ESSLPPGKS
+477 
-486 NLHGQIQQQPAPS
+486 
-499 PVGEGWGEG
+499 
-508 KAVAAQTEFPASA
+508 
-521 TNPLPNPLPQERE
+521 
-534 QSAAVVS
+534 
-541 DSLKAAAVST
+541 
-551 ESSLPPGKSNL
+551 
-562 HGQIQQQPAPSPVG
+562 
-576 EGWGEGKA
+576 
-584 VAAQTEFS
+584 
-592 ASATNPLPSPLPQ
+592 
-605 EREQSAAVVSD
+605 
-616 SLKAAAVSTESS
+616 
-628 LPPGKSNLH
+628 
-637 GQIQQQPAPS
+637 
-647 PVGEGWGEGKAVAA
+647 
-661 QTEFSASATNPLP
+661 
-674 SPLPQER
+674 
-681 EQSAAVVSDSLKA
+681 VSDSLKA

-1328 AVCETVQQINAIH
+1328 AVCETVQQINSIH

>member
-1 MTYPIPKPREKSRW
+1 MTCPIPKPREKSRW
-15 SNLSQGSLPLA
+15 FNLSQGSLPLA

-36 KVVLTQDAE
+36 KAVLTQDAE

-159 VRGGIVDLFPMGSEM
+159 VRGGIVDLFPMGSET

-185 DSIKTFDTDTQ
+185 DGIKTFDTDTQ

-201 VSEIRLLSAHEFPTD
+201 VSEIRLLPAHEFPTD

-290 FWSDV
+290 FWNDV

-309 PLLPQHLYLSSDVFA
+309 PLLPQHLYLSADVFA

-331 QVLPDIFGVE
+331 QVLPDVSGKA
-341 HTLPNVA
+341 HSLPDLA
-348 VNRQADEPLQAL
+348 VNRQSDDPLQAL
-360 KDFQTAFKG
+360 KDFQTAFDG

-394 AKPVSDWQGFLSAHE
+394 AKPVSDWQGFLSVHE

-428 SPNQQ
+428 SSSQQ
-433 QTTSAS
+433 QTVPAS
-439 EGEGDAVTDQ
+439 EGEGKAVTD
-449 TEFSAAATNPLPSPL
+449 
-464 PQEREQSAAAVST
+464 
-477 ESSLPPGKS
+477 
-486 NLHGQIQQQPAPS
+486 
-499 PVGEGWGEG
+499 
-508 KAVAAQTEFPASA
+508 
-521 TNPLPNPLPQERE
+521 
-534 QSAAVVS
+534 
-541 DSLKAAAVST
+541 
-551 ESSLPPGKSNL
+551 
-562 HGQIQQQPAPSPVG
+562 
-576 EGWGEGKA
+576 
-584 VAAQTEFS
+584 QTEFS

-605 EREQSAAVVSD
+605 EREQSAAAVSD
-616 SLKAAAVSTESS
+616 GLKAAAVSTESS
-628 LPPGKSNLH
+628 LYLVASDLH
-637 GQIQQQPAPS
+637 GQTRQQS
-647 PVGEGWGEGKAVAA
+647 
-661 QTEFSASATNPLP
+661 
-674 SPLPQER
+674 
-681 EQSAAVVSDSLKA
+681 
-694 AAVSTESSLPPGKSN
+694 
-709 LHGQIQQQPAPSPVG
+709 APSPVG

-789 IGRYMGLVT
+789 IGRYTGLVT

-834 QAHENIALHKLGSG
+834 QAHESVALHKLGSG

-868 LNLYARR
+868 LNLYAQR
-875 AAQSGHKFEINEL
+875 AAQSGHKFEINES

-989 KATKAALEGMADGTV
+989 KATKATLEGMADGTV

-1021 NLGLVIID
+1021 NLGLLIID

-1257 GEGQSGEMI
+1257 GEGQSGEMM

-1306 PALLPESYCPDI
+1306 PALLPEDYCPDI

-1328 AVCETVQQINAIH
+1328 AVCETVQKINAIH
-1341 EELVDRFGLPEQP
+1341 EELVDRFGLTEQP

-1364 RLMAKELGIDAIDA
+1364 RLAAKELGIDAIDA
-1378 AGEAVTVTFGK
+1378 TSEAVTVTFGK
-1389 NNNVDP
+1389 HHCIDP
-1395 TEIILLIQNDKKY
+1395 TGIILLIQTDKKY

-1417 FTAEM
+1417 FAAEM
-1422 ENIEVRINTVKNVL
+1422 ENIEVRINTVKTVL
-1436 KTLQNRCLPK
+1436 KTLQGKRLPKGN

>member
-15 SNLSQGSLPLA
+15 PNLSQGSLPLA

-137 KTDLVDAGYNHVS
+137 KSDLVDAGYNHVS

-185 DSIKTFDTDTQ
+185 DSIKTFDTETQ

-201 VSEIRLLSAHEFPTD
+201 VSEIRLLPAHEFPTD

-281 GDVHAEANR
+281 DDVHAEANR

-309 PLLPQHLYLSSDVFA
+309 PLLPQYLYLSADVFA

-331 QVLPDIFGVE
+331 QVLPDVSGKE
-341 HTLPNVA
+341 YTLPDLA

-360 KDFQTAFKG
+360 KDFQTAFDG

-433 QTTSAS
+433 QPTPSPV
-439 EGEGDAVTDQ
+439 GEGWGEGKAVAAQ
-449 TEFSAAATNPLPSPL
+449 TEFPASATNPLPSPL
-464 PQEREQSAAAVST
+464 PQEREQSAAAVSDSLKAAAVST
-477 ESSLPPGKS
+477 ESSLPLGTS
-486 NLHGQIQQQPAPS
+486 NLHGQIRQQPAPS

-521 TNPLPNPLPQERE
+521 TNPLPSPLPQERE
-534 QSAAVVS
+534 QSAAAVS
-541 DSLKAAAVST
+541 DDLKT
-551 ESSLPPGKSNL
+551 KSSLHPVANNL
-562 HGQIQQQPAPSPVG
+562 HGQIRQQPTPSPVG

-584 VAAQTEFS
+584 VAAQTEF
-592 ASATNPLPSPLPQ
+592 P
-605 EREQSAAVVSD
+605 
-616 SLKAAAVSTESS
+616 
-628 LPPGKSNLH
+628 
-637 GQIQQQPAPS
+637 
-647 PVGEGWGEGKAVAA
+647 
-661 QTEFSASATNPLP
+661 ASATNPLP

-750 VARSRVHNRRK
+750 VARSRIHNRRK

-868 LNLYARR
+868 LNLYAQR

-1306 PALLPESYCPDI
+1306 PALLPEDYCPDI

-1328 AVCETVQQINAIH
+1328 AVCETVQQINTIH

>member
-15 SNLSQGSLPLA
+15 LNLSQGSLPLA

-201 VSEIRLLSAHEFPTD
+201 VSEIRLLPAHEFPTD

-309 PLLPQHLYLSSDVFA
+309 PLLPQHLYLSADVFA

-331 QVLPDIFGVE
+331 QVLPDVSGKE
-341 HTLPNVA
+341 HTLPDLA
-348 VNRQADEPLQAL
+348 VNRQSDEPLQAL
-360 KDFQTAFKG
+360 KDFQTTFEG

-415 APLAYGFKLGGLQ
+415 APLAYGFKLGGLH
-428 SPNQQ
+428 SPSQQ
-433 QTTSAS
+433 QPTPAS
-439 EGEGDAVTDQ
+439 EGEGKAVADQ
-449 TEFSAAATNPLPSPL
+449 TKFPAAATNPLPSPL
-464 PQEREQSAAAVST
+464 PQEREQSAAAVSDNLKT
-477 ESSLPPGKS
+477 KSSLHPVAS
-486 NLHGQIQQQPAPS
+486 DLHEQIRQQPAPS
-499 PVGEGWGEG
+499 LVGEGWGEG
-508 KAVAAQTEFPASA
+508 KAVAAQ
-521 TNPLPNPLPQERE
+521 
-534 QSAAVVS
+534 
-541 DSLKAAAVST
+541 
-551 ESSLPPGKSNL
+551 G
-562 HGQIQQQPAPSPVG
+562 
-576 EGWGEGKA
+576 
-584 VAAQTEFS
+584 
-592 ASATNPLPSPLPQ
+592 
-605 EREQSAAVVSD
+605 
-616 SLKAAAVSTESS
+616 
-628 LPPGKSNLH
+628 
-637 GQIQQQPAPS
+637 
-647 PVGEGWGEGKAVAA
+647 
-661 QTEFSASATNPLP
+661 
-674 SPLPQER
+674 
-681 EQSAAVVSDSLKA
+681 
-694 AAVSTESSLPPGKSN
+694 
-709 LHGQIQQQPAPSPVG
+709 
-724 EGWGEGKAVAAQS
+724 

-744 SDLYQY
+744 SELYQY

-834 QAHENIALHKLGSG
+834 QAHENVALHKLGSG

-868 LNLYARR
+868 LNLYAQR

-1364 RLMAKELGIDAIDA
+1364 RLAAKELGIDAIDA
-1378 AGEAVTVTFGK
+1378 TSEAVTITFGK
-1389 NNNVDP
+1389 HHQIDP
-1395 TEIILLIQNDKKY
+1395 TEIILLIQSDRKY
-1408 RLAGADKLR
+1408 RLAGADKLK
-1417 FTAEM
+1417 FTAQM
-1422 ENIEVRINTVKNVL
+1422 EDVEARIKTVKSVL
-1436 KTLQNRCLPK
+1436 KTLKERVLKE

>member
-1 MTYPIPKPREKSRW
+1 MTMSYSIPAPAQKSRW
-15 SNLSQGSLPLA
+15 LDLTQGSLPWA
-26 LARYLPHKRL
+26 LAQHLPDAPL

-50 QTAWRFFRPHDT
+50 QTAWQFFRPADH

-87 LSALW
+87 LAALW
-92 QIKSGAADVLFV
+92 QVKSGSADVLIV
-104 PVATAMQKLPPVP
+104 PVATAMQKLAPLP
-117 FLAGR
+117 FLLGR

-132 DIGRL
+132 DIEALREN
-137 KTDLVDAGYNHVS
+137 LVAAGYHAVS
-150 HVVAAGEFA
+150 NVVAAGEFA
-159 VRGGIVDLFPMGSEM
+159 VRGGILDIFPMGAEL
-174 PYRIDLFDDEI
+174 PYRLDLFGDEI
-185 DSIKTFDTDTQ
+185 DSIKTFDPDSQ
-196 RTISP
+196 RTLAP
-201 VSEIRLLSAHEFPTD
+201 VSEIRLLPAHEFPTD
-216 SEAQK
+216 EEAQK
-221 IFRSRFR
+221 IFRARFR
-228 EEVDGNP
+228 EEIDADHNA
-235 NDAAVYK
+235 AAVYK
-242 AVSNGH
+242 AVSSGH

-257 PLFFENELET
+257 PLFFEDECAT
-267 LFDYIGEDALFVSL
+267 LFDYIGEEALFVCL
-281 GDVHAEANR
+281 GDVHAAAAQ
-290 FWSDV
+290 FWADV
-295 KSRYAMAQGDETYP
+295 KSRFAMAQGDAGYP
-309 PLLPQHLYLSSDVFA
+309 PLPPQHLYLSDSQFS
-324 GRLKNYG
+324 GCLKPYG
-331 QVLPDIFGVE
+331 QILPDLNGKA
-341 HTLPNVA
+341 HLLPDVA
-348 VNRQADEPLQAL
+348 VNRQSETPLAAL
-360 KDFQTAFKG
+360 ENFQTTFHG
-369 RILLCAESL
+369 RVLLTAESA
-378 GRRETMLGFL
+378 GRRETMLGFFA
-388 QQNGLK
+388 QHGLK
-394 AKPVSDWQGFLSAHE
+394 PKSVDGWQAFLNSD
-409 PLMITV
+409 
-415 APLAYGFKLGGLQ
+415 APLAITVTPLADGFQ
-428 SPNQQ
+428 SNH
-433 QTTSAS
+433 S
-439 EGEGDAVTDQ
+439 GDA
-449 TEFSAAATNPLPSPL
+449 A
-464 PQEREQSAAAVST
+464 
-477 ESSLPPGKS
+477 
-486 NLHGQIQQQPAPS
+486 PA
-499 PVGEGWGEG
+499 
-508 KAVAAQTEFPASA
+508 F
-521 TNPLPNPLPQERE
+521 
-534 QSAAVVS
+534 
-541 DSLKAAAVST
+541 
-551 ESSLPPGKSNL
+551 
-562 HGQIQQQPAPSPVG
+562 
-576 EGWGEGKA
+576 
-584 VAAQTEFS
+584 
-592 ASATNPLPSPLPQ
+592 
-605 EREQSAAVVSD
+605 
-616 SLKAAAVSTESS
+616 
-628 LPPGKSNLH
+628 
-637 GQIQQQPAPS
+637 
-647 PVGEGWGEGKAVAA
+647 
-661 QTEFSASATNPLP
+661 
-674 SPLPQER
+674 
-681 EQSAAVVSDSLKA
+681 
-694 AAVSTESSLPPGKSN
+694 
-709 LHGQIQQQPAPSPVG
+709 
-724 EGWGEGKAVAAQS
+724 
-737 AIAVITE
+737 AVITE
-744 SDLYQY
+744 SNLYQY
-750 VARSRVHNRRK
+750 VARSRTANRRK
-761 KHAAVSDGLLRD
+761 KHTQVSDGLLRD

-798 MDLGGETNEM
+798 MDLGGETAEM

-834 QAHENIALHKLGSG
+834 QAHENVQLHKLGTA

-868 LNLYARR
+868 LNLYAQR
-875 AAQSGHKFEINEL
+875 AAQEGFKFQFNEL
-888 DYQAFADGFGY
+888 DYQAFSDGFEY

-906 AAIAAVIKDLT
+906 AAIAATIKDLT
-917 QAKPMDRLVCGDVG
+917 QAKPMDRLICGDVG

-974 DFPVKVASLSRFNNS
+974 DFPVKVASLSRFNS
-989 KATKAALEGMADGTV
+989 GKATTETLKGMADGTV

-1044 LRANVDILTM
+1044 LRANVDMLTM

-1098 REAVLREL
+1098 KEAVLREL

-1116 NEVDTIENMR
+1116 NEVETIENMR
-1126 ERLET
+1126 ERLEA

-1160 RFNVLLCSTIIETG
+1160 KFNVLLCSTIIETG

-1184 INRADKFGLAQLHQL
+1184 INRADKFGIAQLHQL

-1234 DELGAGFTLAMQDLE
+1234 DELGAGFSLAMQDLE

-1292 DAPLGITTE
+1292 DAPLGVTTE

-1328 AVCETVQQINAIH
+1328 ATCETEAQINSVH
-1341 EELVDRFGLPEQP
+1341 EELVDRFGLPEQA
-1354 VKTLIESHHL
+1354 VKTLIESHRI
-1364 RLMAKELGIDAIDA
+1364 RLLAKELGINAIDA
-1378 AGEAVTVTFGK
+1378 TAEAATFTLGK
-1389 NNNVDP
+1389 NHSLDP
-1395 TEIILLIQNDKKY
+1395 TELILLIQTDKQY

-1417 FTAEM
+1417 YTAEM
-1422 ENIEVRINTVKNVL
+1422 ENIETRIQSVKKVL
-1436 KTLQNRCLPK
+1436 KFLQSKMA

>member
-185 DSIKTFDTDTQ
+185 DSIKTFDTETQ

-201 VSEIRLLSAHEFPTD
+201 VSEIRLLPAHEFPTD

-449 TEFSAAATNPLPSPL
+449 TEFSA
-464 PQEREQSAAAVST
+464 
-477 ESSLPPGKS
+477 
-486 NLHGQIQQQPAPS
+486 
-499 PVGEGWGEG
+499 
-508 KAVAAQTEFPASA
+508 
-521 TNPLPNPLPQERE
+521 
-534 QSAAVVS
+534 
-541 DSLKAAAVST
+541 
-551 ESSLPPGKSNL
+551 
-562 HGQIQQQPAPSPVG
+562 
-576 EGWGEGKA
+576 
-584 VAAQTEFS
+584 
-592 ASATNPLPSPLPQ
+592 
-605 EREQSAAVVSD
+605 
-616 SLKAAAVSTESS
+616 
-628 LPPGKSNLH
+628 
-637 GQIQQQPAPS
+637 
-647 PVGEGWGEGKAVAA
+647 
-661 QTEFSASATNPLP
+661 SATNPLP

-750 VARSRVHNRRK
+750 VARSRIHNRRK
-761 KHAAVSDGLLRD
+761 KHAAVSDDLLRD

-789 IGRYMGLVT
+789 IGRYMGLIT
-798 MDLGGETNEM
+798 MNLGGETNEM

-939 RAAFVAVMG
+939 RAAFVAGMG

-989 KATKAALEGMADGTV
+989 KATKAALEGMVDGTV

>member
-15 SNLSQGSLPLA
+15 LNLSQGSLPLA
-26 LARYLPHKRL
+26 LARYLPHRRL

-137 KTDLVDAGYNHVS
+137 KSDLVDAGYNHVS

-185 DSIKTFDTDTQ
+185 DSIKTFDTETQ

-201 VSEIRLLSAHEFPTD
+201 VSEIRLLPAHEFPTD
-216 SEAQK
+216 NEAQK

-309 PLLPQHLYLSSDVFA
+309 PLLPQYLYLSADVFA

-331 QVLPDIFGVE
+331 QVLPDVSGKE
-341 HTLPNVA
+341 YTLPDLA

-360 KDFQTAFKG
+360 KDFQTAFDG

-428 SPNQQ
+428 SPSQQ
-433 QTTSAS
+433 QAAPAS
-439 EGEGDAVTDQ
+439 EGEGDAITD
-449 TEFSAAATNPLPSPL
+449 
-464 PQEREQSAAAVST
+464 
-477 ESSLPPGKS
+477 
-486 NLHGQIQQQPAPS
+486 
-499 PVGEGWGEG
+499 
-508 KAVAAQTEFPASA
+508 
-521 TNPLPNPLPQERE
+521 
-534 QSAAVVS
+534 
-541 DSLKAAAVST
+541 
-551 ESSLPPGKSNL
+551 
-562 HGQIQQQPAPSPVG
+562 
-576 EGWGEGKA
+576 
-584 VAAQTEFS
+584 
-592 ASATNPLPSPLPQ
+592 
-605 EREQSAAVVSD
+605 
-616 SLKAAAVSTESS
+616 
-628 LPPGKSNLH
+628 
-637 GQIQQQPAPS
+637 
-647 PVGEGWGEGKAVAA
+647 

-798 MDLGGETNEM
+798 IDLGGETNEM

-868 LNLYARR
+868 LNLYAQR

-989 KATKAALEGMADGTV
+989 KATKAVLEGMADGTV

>member
-1 MTYPIPKPREKSRW
+1 MTCPIPKPREKSRW
-15 SNLSQGSLPLA
+15 FNLSQGSLPLA

-36 KVVLTQDAE
+36 KAVLTQDAE

-159 VRGGIVDLFPMGSEM
+159 VRGGIVDLFPMGSET

-185 DSIKTFDTDTQ
+185 DGIKTFDTDTQ

-201 VSEIRLLSAHEFPTD
+201 VSEIRLLPAHEFPTD

-290 FWSDV
+290 FWNDV

-309 PLLPQHLYLSSDVFA
+309 PLLPQHLYLSADVFA

-331 QVLPDIFGVE
+331 QVLPDVSGKA
-341 HTLPNVA
+341 HSLPDLA
-348 VNRQADEPLQAL
+348 VNRQSDDPLQAL
-360 KDFQTAFKG
+360 KDFQTAFDG

-428 SPNQQ
+428 SSSQQ
-433 QTTSAS
+433 QTVPAS
-439 EGEGDAVTDQ
+439 EGEGKAVTD
-449 TEFSAAATNPLPSPL
+449 
-464 PQEREQSAAAVST
+464 
-477 ESSLPPGKS
+477 
-486 NLHGQIQQQPAPS
+486 
-499 PVGEGWGEG
+499 
-508 KAVAAQTEFPASA
+508 
-521 TNPLPNPLPQERE
+521 
-534 QSAAVVS
+534 
-541 DSLKAAAVST
+541 
-551 ESSLPPGKSNL
+551 
-562 HGQIQQQPAPSPVG
+562 
-576 EGWGEGKA
+576 
-584 VAAQTEFS
+584 QTEFS

-605 EREQSAAVVSD
+605 EREQSAAAVSD
-616 SLKAAAVSTESS
+616 GLKAAAISTESS
-628 LPPGKSNLH
+628 LYLVASDLH
-637 GQIQQQPAPS
+637 GQTRQQS
-647 PVGEGWGEGKAVAA
+647 
-661 QTEFSASATNPLP
+661 
-674 SPLPQER
+674 
-681 EQSAAVVSDSLKA
+681 
-694 AAVSTESSLPPGKSN
+694 
-709 LHGQIQQQPAPSPVG
+709 APSPVG

-789 IGRYMGLVT
+789 IGRYTGLVT

-834 QAHENIALHKLGSG
+834 QAHESVALHKLGSG

-868 LNLYARR
+868 LNLYAQR
-875 AAQSGHKFEINEL
+875 AAQSGHKFEINES

-989 KATKAALEGMADGTV
+989 KATKATLEGMADGTV

-1021 NLGLVIID
+1021 NLGLLIID

-1257 GEGQSGEMI
+1257 GEGQSGEMM

-1306 PALLPESYCPDI
+1306 PALLPEDYCPDI

-1328 AVCETVQQINAIH
+1328 AVCETVQKINAIH
-1341 EELVDRFGLPEQP
+1341 EELVDRFGLTEQP

-1364 RLMAKELGIDAIDA
+1364 RLAAKELGIDAIDA
-1378 AGEAVTVTFGK
+1378 TSEAVTVTFGK
-1389 NNNVDP
+1389 HHCIDP
-1395 TEIILLIQNDKKY
+1395 TGIILLIQTDKKY

-1417 FTAEM
+1417 FAAEM
-1422 ENIEVRINTVKNVL
+1422 ENIEVRINTVKTVL
-1436 KTLQNRCLPK
+1436 KTLQGKRLPKGN

>member
-201 VSEIRLLSAHEFPTD
+201 VSEIRLLPAHEFPTD

-309 PLLPQHLYLSSDVFA
+309 PLLPQHLYLSADVFA

-331 QVLPDIFGVE
+331 QVLPDVSGKE
-341 HTLPNVA
+341 HILPDLA
-348 VNRQADEPLQAL
+348 VNRQSDEPLQAL
-360 KDFQTAFKG
+360 KDFQTTFDG

-449 TEFSAAATNPLPSPL
+449 TEFSASATNPLPSPL
-464 PQEREQSAAAVST
+464 PQEREQSAAAVSDDLKAK
-477 ESSLPPGKS
+477 SSLHLVAS
-486 NLHGQIQQQPAPS
+486 NLHGQIRQQP
-499 PVGEGWGEG
+499 
-508 KAVAAQTEFPASA
+508 T
-521 TNPLPNPLPQERE
+521 
-534 QSAAVVS
+534 
-541 DSLKAAAVST
+541 
-551 ESSLPPGKSNL
+551 
-562 HGQIQQQPAPSPVG
+562 PSPVG

-592 ASATNPLPSPLPQ
+592 AAATNPLPSPLPQ

-661 QTEFSASATNPLP
+661 Q
-674 SPLPQER
+674 R
-681 EQSAAVVSDSLKA
+681 
-694 AAVSTESSLPPGKSN
+694 
-709 LHGQIQQQPAPSPVG
+709 
-724 EGWGEGKAVAAQS
+724 

-750 VARSRVHNRRK
+750 VARSRKYHRK

-868 LNLYARR
+868 LNLYAQR

-969 ADRFA
+969 ADHFA
-974 DFPVKVASLSRFNNS
+974 DFPVKVAGLSRFNNS

-1004 DIVIGTHK
+1004 DIIIGTHK

-1364 RLMAKELGIDAIDA
+1364 RLAAKELGIDAIDA
-1378 AGEAVTVTFGK
+1378 AGESVTVTFGK
-1389 NNNVDP
+1389 NHNVDP

>member
-15 SNLSQGSLPLA
+15 FNLSQGSLPLA

-137 KTDLVDAGYNHVS
+137 KSDLVDAGYNHVS

-185 DSIKTFDTDTQ
+185 DSIKTFDTETQ

-201 VSEIRLLSAHEFPTD
+201 VSEIRLLPAHEFPTD

-309 PLLPQHLYLSSDVFA
+309 PLLPQHLYLSADVFA

-331 QVLPDIFGVE
+331 QVLPDVSGKE
-341 HTLPNVA
+341 HTLPDLA
-348 VNRQADEPLQAL
+348 VNRQSDEPLQAL
-360 KDFQTAFKG
+360 KDFQTAFEG
-369 RILLCAESL
+369 RILLCPESL

-433 QTTSAS
+433 QAAPAS
-439 EGEGDAVTDQ
+439 E
-449 TEFSAAATNPLPSPL
+449 
-464 PQEREQSAAAVST
+464 RE
-477 ESSLPPGKS
+477 
-486 NLHGQIQQQPAPS
+486 N
-499 PVGEGWGEG
+499 WGE
-508 KAVAAQTEFPASA
+508 S
-521 TNPLPNPLPQERE
+521 
-534 QSAAVVS
+534 
-541 DSLKAAAVST
+541 
-551 ESSLPPGKSNL
+551 
-562 HGQIQQQPAPSPVG
+562 
-576 EGWGEGKA
+576 
-584 VAAQTEFS
+584 
-592 ASATNPLPSPLPQ
+592 
-605 EREQSAAVVSD
+605 
-616 SLKAAAVSTESS
+616 
-628 LPPGKSNLH
+628 
-637 GQIQQQPAPS
+637 
-647 PVGEGWGEGKAVAA
+647 
-661 QTEFSASATNPLP
+661 
-674 SPLPQER
+674 
-681 EQSAAVVSDSLKA
+681 
-694 AAVSTESSLPPGKSN
+694 
-709 LHGQIQQQPAPSPVG
+709 
-724 EGWGEGKAVAAQS
+724 KAVAAQS
-737 AIAVITE
+737 TIAVITE

-750 VARSRVHNRRK
+750 VARSRAHNRRK
-761 KHAAVSDGLLRD
+761 KHAAISDGLLRD

-834 QAHENIALHKLGSG
+834 QAHENVALHKLGSG

-875 AAQSGHKFEINEL
+875 AAQSGHKFEINES

-974 DFPVKVASLSRFNNS
+974 DFPVKVAGLSRFNNS

-1257 GEGQSGEMI
+1257 GEGQSGEMM

-1364 RLMAKELGIDAIDA
+1364 RLAAKELGIDAIDA

-1389 NNNVDP
+1389 HHCIDP
-1395 TEIILLIQNDKKY
+1395 TEIILLIQTDKKY
-1408 RLAGADKLR
+1408 RPAGADKLR
-1417 FTAEM
+1417 FAAEM
-1422 ENIEVRINTVKNVL
+1422 ENIEVRINTVKTVL
-1436 KTLQNRCLPK
+1436 KTLQSKRLPKGN

>member
-15 SNLSQGSLPLA
+15 LNLSQGSLPLA
-26 LARYLPHKRL
+26 LAHYLPHKRL

-201 VSEIRLLSAHEFPTD
+201 VSEIRLLPAHEFPTD

-242 AVSNGH
+242 AVSNSH

-309 PLLPQHLYLSSDVFA
+309 PLLPQHLYLSADVFS

-331 QVLPDIFGVE
+331 QVLPDVSGKE
-341 HTLPNVA
+341 HTLPDLA
-348 VNRQADEPLQAL
+348 VNRQSDEPLQAL
-360 KDFQTAFKG
+360 KNFQTAFEG

-433 QTTSAS
+433 QPTPAS
-439 EGEGDAVTDQ
+439 EGEGKAVADQ
-449 TEFSAAATNPLPSPL
+449 TEFSAAVTHPLPNPL
-464 PQEREQSAAAVST
+464 PQEREQNAAAVSDDLKT
-477 ESSLPPGKS
+477 ESSLHPVA
-486 NLHGQIQQQPAPS
+486 NDLHGQARQQPAPS

-508 KAVAAQTEFPASA
+508 KAVADQTKFSAAA
-521 TNPLPNPLPQERE
+521 TNPIPQERG
-534 QSAAVVS
+534 QS
-541 DSLKAAAVST
+541 AAAVSDDLKT
-551 ESSLPPGKSNL
+551 ESSLHP
-562 HGQIQQQPAPSPVG
+562 I
-576 EGWGEGKA
+576 
-584 VAAQTEFS
+584 
-592 ASATNPLPSPLPQ
+592 AS
-605 EREQSAAVVSD
+605 D
-616 SLKAAAVSTESS
+616 
-628 LPPGKSNLH
+628 
-637 GQIQQQPAPS
+637 
-647 PVGEGWGEGKAVAA
+647 
-661 QTEFSASATNPLP
+661 
-674 SPLPQER
+674 
-681 EQSAAVVSDSLKA
+681 
-694 AAVSTESSLPPGKSN
+694 

-761 KHAAVSDGLLRD
+761 KHATVSDGLLRD

-834 QAHENIALHKLGSG
+834 QAHENVALHKLGSG

-868 LNLYARR
+868 LNLYAQR

-1184 INRADKFGLAQLHQL
+1184 INRADKFGLAQVHQL

-1364 RLMAKELGIDAIDA
+1364 RLAAKELGIDAIDA
-1378 AGEAVTVTFGK
+1378 TSEAVTVTFGK
-1389 NNNVDP
+1389 HHQIDP
-1395 TEIILLIQNDKKY
+1395 TEIILLIQIDKKY
-1408 RLAGADKLR
+1408 RLAGADKLK
-1417 FTAEM
+1417 FTAQMEDVEM
-1422 ENIEVRINTVKNVL
+1422 RIKTVKSVL
-1436 KTLQNRCLPK
+1436 KTLKERVLKE

>member
-1 MTYPIPKPREKSRW
+1 
-15 SNLSQGSLPLA
+15 
-26 LARYLPHKRL
+26 
-36 KVVLTQDAE
+36 
-45 QALRL
+45 LRL

-159 VRGGIVDLFPMGSEM
+159 VRGGIVDLFPMGSET

-185 DSIKTFDTDTQ
+185 DGIKTFDTDTQ

-201 VSEIRLLSAHEFPTD
+201 VSEIRLLPAHEFPTD

-290 FWSDV
+290 FWNDV

-309 PLLPQHLYLSSDVFA
+309 PLLPQHLYLSADVFA

-331 QVLPDIFGVE
+331 QVLPDVSGKA
-341 HTLPNVA
+341 HSLPDLA
-348 VNRQADEPLQAL
+348 VNRQSDDPLQAL
-360 KDFQTAFKG
+360 KDFQTAFDG

-428 SPNQQ
+428 SSSQQ
-433 QTTSAS
+433 QTVPAS
-439 EGEGDAVTDQ
+439 EGEGKAVTD
-449 TEFSAAATNPLPSPL
+449 
-464 PQEREQSAAAVST
+464 
-477 ESSLPPGKS
+477 
-486 NLHGQIQQQPAPS
+486 
-499 PVGEGWGEG
+499 
-508 KAVAAQTEFPASA
+508 
-521 TNPLPNPLPQERE
+521 
-534 QSAAVVS
+534 
-541 DSLKAAAVST
+541 
-551 ESSLPPGKSNL
+551 
-562 HGQIQQQPAPSPVG
+562 
-576 EGWGEGKA
+576 
-584 VAAQTEFS
+584 QTEFS

-605 EREQSAAVVSD
+605 EREQSAAAVSD
-616 SLKAAAVSTESS
+616 GLKAAAVSTESS
-628 LPPGKSNLH
+628 LYLVASDLH
-637 GQIQQQPAPS
+637 GQTRQQS
-647 PVGEGWGEGKAVAA
+647 
-661 QTEFSASATNPLP
+661 
-674 SPLPQER
+674 
-681 EQSAAVVSDSLKA
+681 
-694 AAVSTESSLPPGKSN
+694 
-709 LHGQIQQQPAPSPVG
+709 APSPVG

-789 IGRYMGLVT
+789 IGRYTGLVT

-834 QAHENIALHKLGSG
+834 QAHESVALHKLGSG

-868 LNLYARR
+868 LNLYAQR
-875 AAQSGHKFEINEL
+875 AAQSGHKFEINES

-989 KATKAALEGMADGTV
+989 KATKATLEGMADGTV

-1021 NLGLVIID
+1021 NLGLLIID

-1257 GEGQSGEMI
+1257 GEGQSGEMM

-1306 PALLPESYCPDI
+1306 PALLPEDYCPDI

-1328 AVCETVQQINAIH
+1328 AVCETVQKINAIH
-1341 EELVDRFGLPEQP
+1341 EELVDRFGLTEQP

-1364 RLMAKELGIDAIDA
+1364 RLAAKELGIDAIDA
-1378 AGEAVTVTFGK
+1378 TSEAVTVTFGK
-1389 NNNVDP
+1389 HHCIDP
-1395 TEIILLIQNDKKY
+1395 TGIILLIQTDKKY

-1417 FTAEM
+1417 FAAEM
-1422 ENIEVRINTVKNVL
+1422 ENIEVRINTVKTVL
-1436 KTLQNRCLPK
+1436 KTLQGKRLPKGN

>member
-15 SNLSQGSLPLA
+15 LNLSQGSLPLA
-26 LARYLPHKRL
+26 LARYLPHRRL

-137 KTDLVDAGYNHVS
+137 KSDLVDAGYNHVS

-185 DSIKTFDTDTQ
+185 DSIKTFDTETQ

-201 VSEIRLLSAHEFPTD
+201 VSEIRLLPAHEFPTD
-216 SEAQK
+216 NEAQK

-309 PLLPQHLYLSSDVFA
+309 PLLPQYLYLSADVFA

-331 QVLPDIFGVE
+331 QVLPDVSGKE
-341 HTLPNVA
+341 YTLPDLA

-360 KDFQTAFKG
+360 KDFQTAFDG

-428 SPNQQ
+428 SPSQQ
-433 QTTSAS
+433 QAAPAS
-439 EGEGDAVTDQ
+439 EGEGDAITD
-449 TEFSAAATNPLPSPL
+449 
-464 PQEREQSAAAVST
+464 
-477 ESSLPPGKS
+477 
-486 NLHGQIQQQPAPS
+486 
-499 PVGEGWGEG
+499 
-508 KAVAAQTEFPASA
+508 
-521 TNPLPNPLPQERE
+521 
-534 QSAAVVS
+534 
-541 DSLKAAAVST
+541 
-551 ESSLPPGKSNL
+551 
-562 HGQIQQQPAPSPVG
+562 
-576 EGWGEGKA
+576 
-584 VAAQTEFS
+584 QTEFS

-605 EREQSAAVVSD
+605 EREQSTAAISD
-616 SLKAAAVSTESS
+616 SLKTKSS
-628 LPPGKSNLH
+628 LYPIENS
-637 GQIQQQPAPS
+637 
-647 PVGEGWGEGKAVAA
+647 
-661 QTEFSASATNPLP
+661 
-674 SPLPQER
+674 
-681 EQSAAVVSDSLKA
+681 
-694 AAVSTESSLPPGKSN
+694 

-750 VARSRVHNRRK
+750 VARSRIHNRRK
-761 KHAAVSDGLLRD
+761 KHAAVSDDLLRD

-789 IGRYMGLVT
+789 IGRYMGLIT
-798 MDLGGETNEM
+798 MNLGGETNEM

-989 KATKAALEGMADGTV
+989 KATKAALEGLADGTV

-1012 LVQDDIKFK
+1012 LVQDNIRFK
-1021 NLGLVIID
+1021 SLGLVIID

>member
-15 SNLSQGSLPLA
+15 LNLSQGSLPLA

-185 DSIKTFDTDTQ
+185 DSIKTFDTETQ

-201 VSEIRLLSAHEFPTD
+201 VSEIRLLPAHEFPTD

-309 PLLPQHLYLSSDVFA
+309 PLLPQYLYLSADVFA

-331 QVLPDIFGVE
+331 QVLPDVSGKE
-341 HTLPNVA
+341 HTLPDLA
-348 VNRQADEPLQAL
+348 VNRQSDEPLQAL
-360 KDFQTAFKG
+360 KDFQTTFDG

-394 AKPVSDWQGFLSAHE
+394 AKPVSDSVSDWQGFLSAHE

-415 APLAYGFKLGGLQ
+415 APLAYGFKLGGPQ

-433 QTTSAS
+433 QPTPAS
-439 EGEGDAVTDQ
+439 EGEGKTVTDQ
-449 TEFSAAATNPLPSPL
+449 TKFPAAATNPLPSPL
-464 PQEREQSAAAVST
+464 PQEREQNAAAVSDDLKT
-477 ESSLPPGKS
+477 ESSLHPVENS
-486 NLHGQIQQQPAPS
+486 LHGQIRQQPAPS

-508 KAVAAQTEFPASA
+508 KAVVAQ
-521 TNPLPNPLPQERE
+521 
-534 QSAAVVS
+534 
-541 DSLKAAAVST
+541 
-551 ESSLPPGKSNL
+551 G
-562 HGQIQQQPAPSPVG
+562 
-576 EGWGEGKA
+576 
-584 VAAQTEFS
+584 
-592 ASATNPLPSPLPQ
+592 
-605 EREQSAAVVSD
+605 
-616 SLKAAAVSTESS
+616 
-628 LPPGKSNLH
+628 
-637 GQIQQQPAPS
+637 
-647 PVGEGWGEGKAVAA
+647 
-661 QTEFSASATNPLP
+661 
-674 SPLPQER
+674 
-681 EQSAAVVSDSLKA
+681 
-694 AAVSTESSLPPGKSN
+694 
-709 LHGQIQQQPAPSPVG
+709 
-724 EGWGEGKAVAAQS
+724 

-744 SDLYQY
+744 SELYQY

-834 QAHENIALHKLGSG
+834 QAHENVALHKLGSG

-868 LNLYARR
+868 LNLYAQR

-1044 LRANVDILTM
+1044 LRANVDVLTM

-1234 DELGAGFTLAMQDLE
+1234 DELGVGFTLAMQDLE

-1280 VRDLKKGRQPDL
+1280 VRDLKKGRQSDL

-1364 RLMAKELGIDAIDA
+1364 RLAAKELGIDAIDA
-1378 AGEAVTVTFGK
+1378 TSEAVTVTFGK
-1389 NNNVDP
+1389 HHQIDP
-1395 TEIILLIQNDKKY
+1395 TEIILLIQSDRNY
-1408 RLAGADKLR
+1408 RLAGADKLK
-1417 FTAEM
+1417 FTAPM
-1422 ENIEVRINTVKNVL
+1422 EDVETRINTVKNVL
-1436 KTLQNRCLPK
+1436 RRLRVGVLVKDEAT

>member
-1 MTYPIPKPREKSRW
+1 MTCPIPKPREKSRW
-15 SNLSQGSLPLA
+15 FNLSQGSLPLA

-36 KVVLTQDAE
+36 KAVLTQDAE

-137 KTDLVDAGYNHVS
+137 KTDLVDAGHNHVS

-159 VRGGIVDLFPMGSEM
+159 VRGGIVDLFPMGSET

-201 VSEIRLLSAHEFPTD
+201 VSEIRLLPAHEFPTD

-290 FWSDV
+290 FWNDV

-309 PLLPQHLYLSSDVFA
+309 PLLPQHLYLSADVFA

-331 QVLPDIFGVE
+331 QVLPDVSGKA
-341 HTLPNVA
+341 HSLPDLA
-348 VNRQADEPLQAL
+348 VNRQSDDPLQAL
-360 KDFQTAFKG
+360 KDFQTAFDG

-428 SPNQQ
+428 SSSQQ
-433 QTTSAS
+433 QTVPAS
-439 EGEGDAVTDQ
+439 EGEGKAVTD
-449 TEFSAAATNPLPSPL
+449 
-464 PQEREQSAAAVST
+464 
-477 ESSLPPGKS
+477 
-486 NLHGQIQQQPAPS
+486 
-499 PVGEGWGEG
+499 
-508 KAVAAQTEFPASA
+508 
-521 TNPLPNPLPQERE
+521 
-534 QSAAVVS
+534 
-541 DSLKAAAVST
+541 
-551 ESSLPPGKSNL
+551 
-562 HGQIQQQPAPSPVG
+562 
-576 EGWGEGKA
+576 
-584 VAAQTEFS
+584 QTEFS

-605 EREQSAAVVSD
+605 EREQSAAAVSD
-616 SLKAAAVSTESS
+616 GLKAAAVSTESS
-628 LPPGKSNLH
+628 LYLVASDLH
-637 GQIQQQPAPS
+637 GQTRQQS
-647 PVGEGWGEGKAVAA
+647 
-661 QTEFSASATNPLP
+661 
-674 SPLPQER
+674 
-681 EQSAAVVSDSLKA
+681 
-694 AAVSTESSLPPGKSN
+694 
-709 LHGQIQQQPAPSPVG
+709 APSPVG

-789 IGRYMGLVT
+789 IGRYTGLVT

-834 QAHENIALHKLGSG
+834 QAHESVALHKLGSG

-868 LNLYARR
+868 LNLYAQR
-875 AAQSGHKFEINEL
+875 AAQSGHKFEINES

-989 KATKAALEGMADGTV
+989 KATKATLEGMADGTV

-1021 NLGLVIID
+1021 NLGLLIID

-1257 GEGQSGEMI
+1257 GEGQSGEMM

-1306 PALLPESYCPDI
+1306 PALLPEDYCPDI

-1328 AVCETVQQINAIH
+1328 AVCETVQKINAIH
-1341 EELVDRFGLPEQP
+1341 EELVDRFGLTEQP

-1364 RLMAKELGIDAIDA
+1364 RLAAKELGIDAIDA
-1378 AGEAVTVTFGK
+1378 TSEAVTVTFGK
-1389 NNNVDP
+1389 HHCIDP
-1395 TEIILLIQNDKKY
+1395 TGIILLIQTDKKY

-1417 FTAEM
+1417 FAAEM
-1422 ENIEVRINTVKNVL
+1422 ENIEVRINTVKTVL
-1436 KTLQNRCLPK
+1436 KTLQGKRLPKGN

>member
-15 SNLSQGSLPLA
+15 LNLSQGSLPLA

-50 QTAWRFFRPHDT
+50 QTAWLFFRPHDT

-185 DSIKTFDTDTQ
+185 DSIKTFDTETQ

-201 VSEIRLLSAHEFPTD
+201 VSEIRLLPAHEFPTD

-295 KSRYAMAQGDETYP
+295 KSRYAMAQGDEIYP
-309 PLLPQHLYLSSDVFA
+309 PLFPQHLYLSADVFA

-331 QVLPDIFGVE
+331 QVLPDVSGKE
-341 HTLPNVA
+341 HTLPDLA
-348 VNRQADEPLQAL
+348 VNRQSDEPLQAL
-360 KDFQTAFKG
+360 KDFQTAFDG

-394 AKPVSDWQGFLSAHE
+394 AKSVSDWQGFLSAHE
-409 PLMITV
+409 SLMITV
-415 APLAYGFKLGGLQ
+415 APLAYGFKL
-428 SPNQQ
+428 
-433 QTTSAS
+433 
-439 EGEGDAVTDQ
+439 EDQ
-449 TEFSAAATNPLPSPL
+449 NIT
-464 PQEREQSAAAVST
+464 
-477 ESSLPPGKS
+477 
-486 NLHGQIQQQPAPS
+486 
-499 PVGEGWGEG
+499 
-508 KAVAAQTEFPASA
+508 
-521 TNPLPNPLPQERE
+521 
-534 QSAAVVS
+534 
-541 DSLKAAAVST
+541 
-551 ESSLPPGKSNL
+551 
-562 HGQIQQQPAPSPVG
+562 
-576 EGWGEGKA
+576 
-584 VAAQTEFS
+584 
-592 ASATNPLPSPLPQ
+592 
-605 EREQSAAVVSD
+605 
-616 SLKAAAVSTESS
+616 
-628 LPPGKSNLH
+628 
-637 GQIQQQPAPS
+637 
-647 PVGEGWGEGKAVAA
+647 
-661 QTEFSASATNPLP
+661 
-674 SPLPQER
+674 
-681 EQSAAVVSDSLKA
+681 
-694 AAVSTESSLPPGKSN
+694 
-709 LHGQIQQQPAPSPVG
+709 
-724 EGWGEGKAVAAQS
+724 
-737 AIAVITE
+737 VITE

-750 VARSRVHNRRK
+750 VARSRKHHRK

-834 QAHENIALHKLGSG
+834 QTHENVALHKLGSG

-868 LNLYARR
+868 LNLYAQR
-875 AAQSGHKFEINEL
+875 AAQSGHKFEINEM

-969 ADRFA
+969 ADRFT

-1306 PALLPESYCPDI
+1306 PALLPEDYCPDI
-1318 HERLVLYKRL
+1318 HERLILYKRL

-1364 RLMAKELGIDAIDA
+1364 RLAAKELGIDAIDA
-1378 AGEAVTVTFGK
+1378 TSEAVTVTFGK

-1408 RLAGADKLR
+1408 RLAGTDKLR

-1436 KTLQNRCLPK
+1436 KTLKERVMVK

>member
-15 SNLSQGSLPLA
+15 LNLSQGSLPLA

-201 VSEIRLLSAHEFPTD
+201 VSEIRLLPAHEFPTD

-309 PLLPQHLYLSSDVFA
+309 PLLPQHLYLSADVFA

-331 QVLPDIFGVE
+331 QVLPDVSGKE
-341 HTLPNVA
+341 HTLPDLA
-348 VNRQADEPLQAL
+348 VNRQSDEPLQAL
-360 KDFQTAFKG
+360 KDFQTTFEG

-415 APLAYGFKLGGLQ
+415 APLAYGFKLGGPQ

-433 QTTSAS
+433 QPTPAS
-439 EGEGDAVTDQ
+439 EGEGKTVTDQ
-449 TEFSAAATNPLPSPL
+449 TKFPAAATTPLPSPL
-464 PQEREQSAAAVST
+464 PQEREQSAAAVSDDLKT
-477 ESSLPPGKS
+477 ESSLHPIES
-486 NLHGQIQQQPAPS
+486 SLHGQIQQQP
-499 PVGEGWGEG
+499 
-508 KAVAAQTEFPASA
+508 T
-521 TNPLPNPLPQERE
+521 
-534 QSAAVVS
+534 
-541 DSLKAAAVST
+541 
-551 ESSLPPGKSNL
+551 
-562 HGQIQQQPAPSPVG
+562 
-576 EGWGEGKA
+576 
-584 VAAQTEFS
+584 
-592 ASATNPLPSPLPQ
+592 
-605 EREQSAAVVSD
+605 
-616 SLKAAAVSTESS
+616 
-628 LPPGKSNLH
+628 
-637 GQIQQQPAPS
+637 
-647 PVGEGWGEGKAVAA
+647 
-661 QTEFSASATNPLP
+661 
-674 SPLPQER
+674 
-681 EQSAAVVSDSLKA
+681 
-694 AAVSTESSLPPGKSN
+694 
-709 LHGQIQQQPAPSPVG
+709 PSPVG

-834 QAHENIALHKLGSG
+834 QAHENVTLHKLGSG

-868 LNLYARR
+868 LNLYAQR

-1257 GEGQSGEMI
+1257 GEGQSGEMM

-1364 RLMAKELGIDAIDA
+1364 RLAAKELGIDAIDA
-1378 AGEAVTVTFGK
+1378 TSEAVTITFGK
-1389 NNNVDP
+1389 HHQIDP
-1395 TEIILLIQNDKKY
+1395 TEIILLIQTDKKY

-1417 FTAEM
+1417 FTAQMEDVEM
-1422 ENIEVRINTVKNVL
+1422 RIKTVKSVL
-1436 KTLQNRCLPK
+1436 KTLKERVIAK

>member
-1 MTYPIPKPREKSRW
+1 MTCPIPKPREKSRW
-15 SNLSQGSLPLA
+15 FNLSQGSLPLA

-36 KVVLTQDAE
+36 KAVLTQDAE

-159 VRGGIVDLFPMGSEM
+159 VRGGIVDLFPMGSET

-201 VSEIRLLSAHEFPTD
+201 VSEIRLLPAHEFPTD

-290 FWSDV
+290 FWNDV

-309 PLLPQHLYLSSDVFA
+309 PLLPQHLYLSADVFA

-331 QVLPDIFGVE
+331 QVLPDVSGKA
-341 HTLPNVA
+341 HSLPDLA
-348 VNRQADEPLQAL
+348 VNRQSDDPLQAL
-360 KDFQTAFKG
+360 KDFQTAFDG

-428 SPNQQ
+428 SSSQQ
-433 QTTSAS
+433 QTVPAS
-439 EGEGDAVTDQ
+439 EGEGKAVTD
-449 TEFSAAATNPLPSPL
+449 
-464 PQEREQSAAAVST
+464 
-477 ESSLPPGKS
+477 
-486 NLHGQIQQQPAPS
+486 
-499 PVGEGWGEG
+499 
-508 KAVAAQTEFPASA
+508 
-521 TNPLPNPLPQERE
+521 
-534 QSAAVVS
+534 
-541 DSLKAAAVST
+541 
-551 ESSLPPGKSNL
+551 
-562 HGQIQQQPAPSPVG
+562 
-576 EGWGEGKA
+576 
-584 VAAQTEFS
+584 QTEFS

-605 EREQSAAVVSD
+605 EREQSAAAVSD
-616 SLKAAAVSTESS
+616 GLKAAAVSTESS
-628 LPPGKSNLH
+628 LYLVASDLH
-637 GQIQQQPAPS
+637 GQTRQQS
-647 PVGEGWGEGKAVAA
+647 
-661 QTEFSASATNPLP
+661 
-674 SPLPQER
+674 
-681 EQSAAVVSDSLKA
+681 
-694 AAVSTESSLPPGKSN
+694 
-709 LHGQIQQQPAPSPVG
+709 APSPVG

-789 IGRYMGLVT
+789 IGRYTGLVT

-834 QAHENIALHKLGSG
+834 QAHESVALHKLGSG

-854 RKAAEKARDTAAEL
+854 RKATEKARDTAAEL
-868 LNLYARR
+868 LNLYAQR
-875 AAQSGHKFEINEL
+875 AAQSGHKFEINES

-989 KATKAALEGMADGTV
+989 KATKATLEGMADGTV

-1021 NLGLVIID
+1021 NLGLLIID

-1257 GEGQSGEMI
+1257 GEGQSGEMM

-1306 PALLPESYCPDI
+1306 PALLPEDYCPDI

-1328 AVCETVQQINAIH
+1328 AVCETVQKINAIH
-1341 EELVDRFGLPEQP
+1341 EELVDRFGLTEQP

-1364 RLMAKELGIDAIDA
+1364 RLAAKELGIDAIDA
-1378 AGEAVTVTFGK
+1378 TSEAVTVTFGK
-1389 NNNVDP
+1389 HHCIDP
-1395 TEIILLIQNDKKY
+1395 TGIILLIQTDKKY

-1417 FTAEM
+1417 FAAEM
-1422 ENIEVRINTVKNVL
+1422 ENIEVRINTVKTVL
-1436 KTLQNRCLPK
+1436 KTLQGKRLPKGN